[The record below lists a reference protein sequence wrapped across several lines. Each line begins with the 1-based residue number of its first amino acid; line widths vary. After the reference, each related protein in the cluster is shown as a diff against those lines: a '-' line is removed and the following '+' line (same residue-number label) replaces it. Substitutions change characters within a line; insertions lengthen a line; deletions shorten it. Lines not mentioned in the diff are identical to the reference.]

1 MKEINTDSQMV
12 NTMKNTVM
20 KKRRLESHL
29 PKTSVKLLTL
39 LVTGFMASSLSQ
51 ADTMSKNIGDLEI
64 YQSATGG
71 QINLMMMLD
80 TSGSMGISS
89 LVLPKNNP
97 YGSPGDV
104 NSSLCTRG
112 TNQYGEWQYNAIDN
126 RETVNNVNNPTY
138 RKNTF
143 YKSVKVNNT
152 TVPYYLRG
160 CGTASIDSNGKLIE
174 SDTGKFDRL
183 SRLKDALITLLA
195 SDKIKDTV
203 SVGLGN
209 FSSKTPI
216 LIAGTSN
223 KLIDGHSGEILVPVA
238 PLTANQRLKLI
249 QTIASFKSV
258 DTYTNED
265 GTADSNL
272 ASNSTTYPDIYKASS
287 GTPTIHAYAEAG
299 AYMMGTNTGIRT
311 TALPSS
317 INFVYDGSAILKKTG
332 GTADDLVNYVCVSL
346 GSRDDATFAG
356 TKVKQCD
363 NAWNSGEADP
373 TNSANVYGTWYDSTN
388 KTVGSSISIYKPNGT
403 GGWIRV
409 TANELKSQ
417 VGDMSSAWDTHSKL
431 PVGWRY
437 GGWMK
442 VANEPLD
449 IEPINTTGW
458 SNSGGGTLYVSY
470 RINPFSIES
479 TTQTTTTPVT
489 TQGFLDCPSG
499 YTAISS
505 WKSLCEKT
513 GTWSREATSS
523 EKRNG
528 KCVTPADGSTDPL
541 PNARDPQGNLKNDE
555 HYNLRNTTLDRSRC
569 IQTTSAVAR
578 PWGDITTNTTTTVV
592 IQIDNNYGGF
602 AYSGSDTKS
611 SSNYIRGATATNSSS
626 AQCDSNGIYFLT
638 DGAPNSTKNSMAK
651 TIVNASLTTAKAIA
665 TDTNNLPNVTGLLQ
679 SPILQSSM
687 FEGETGGWE
696 WIGEYAKRL
705 NIPANNPAGAKIK
718 TAVAGFGS
726 SFEGLTFDTP
736 TKKYDCNTAG
746 ATQDAKNACKWG
758 QKGEGYGEGGFFYTQ
773 SAEDIS
779 NSLEDFIAS
788 LNNTIPAAPSGTISV
803 PTDPF
808 RTSGSLPYGYLPT
821 VEAQLSGDNN
831 TSLIWP
837 GNLKKYNIKNGTL
850 YGKDDKLLFSTT
862 TATATTESIAGKLNP
877 STQDLWQTTA
887 YRFNGVEANDA
898 AIAGGVYENIKSP
911 SSSSYDTRTVYVE
924 DLPSAGGGNVLR
936 KLSVNSTTGQP
947 SGFDSLVDTTAYSR
961 ENQIKILKFLGFSRG
976 TYTSGGISTV
986 AALDSIPTTVAVK
999 DIVLTKPSAPIKVLG
1014 ASIHS
1019 KPIAVSYGA
1028 QLDLTTG
1035 KLKED
1040 TRDDYM
1046 LYGSMDGVLHLI
1058 KADDAPTGGKENIA
1072 IIPRVMMLT
1081 QSDAIVPNAKYSIQ
1095 TDITKPSYRLAGVPN
1110 FGIDA
1115 PWILS
1120 AKYDYNY
1127 TSNKITPN
1135 SNAGI
1140 YAYGGMRLGG
1150 KGLLGFNLS
1159 DVNTPKAAF
1168 TANPTND
1175 ITIPANITATGT
1187 DTSVNTSMPTIKG
1200 TNLPTGYIIS
1210 ITLTDSFGIQQTI
1223 QTTVDSSGNWSLKPS
1238 SSLENGMLYTL
1249 KMTKTDPASKTAA
1262 KPNGSPEIVTTFKV
1276 NRANLNGKT
1285 ALIDN
1290 NTTKFGRLSYIFNQP
1305 AVARM
1310 KMTDSDTTG
1319 TDVLVFG
1326 GGYDKCYE
1334 NQYFQTD
1341 STDVANITDAS
1352 CINPSNKTKTKTEAD
1367 GNAIYIIDAKSGAL
1381 LWSTTYDAS
1390 ASGVTEGKKY
1400 MKNSIVAG
1408 VTVLDRDNDGF
1419 IDHLYAADLGGQVFR
1434 IDFKNGNVNT
1444 SNVNITRILK
1454 DNQEGTAYA
1463 RRFYERPNFSVYR
1476 DTSGGLFGLVNV
1488 ISGDRSSP
1496 LSTLRETD
1504 ADADRVY
1511 GILDRDITKSNNN
1524 LYPASGTTAF
1534 TPTVKDLT
1542 VDTAGTDIVNLWT
1555 AMGTMPSSGYTAIQR
1570 TTVINQLA
1578 GGTKKAWYYPLNRF
1592 DGHTGVKYS
1601 KGVGVSQ
1608 VINNILYTSVY
1619 NPDMV
1624 YSQVDPCSA
1633 TIKGGTEREMYCLPY
1648 GICEQL
1654 YDASTQTGTKTGT
1667 GGFLRA
1673 GQGIQ
1678 ELSFGPVSASNMTTS
1693 VMISTV
1699 PISYL
1704 ANSNNRVNSGSGGY
1718 ALSTGSNIGLNQ
1730 TGIGGTSDT
1739 QGDSSGKI
1747 SLNTERYVARPKTW
1761 FEN

>member
-1 MKEINTDSQMV
+1 MKKIDTDSQMV
-12 NTMKNTVM
+12 KTMKNTMM

-39 LVTGFMASSLSQ
+39 LVTVLMASSLSQ

-64 YQSATGG
+64 YKAATDG

-104 NSSLCTRG
+104 DTGLCDRVIVYEYNNNRSST
-112 TNQYGEWQYNAIDN
+112 YPFAEWAYNARDT
-126 RETVNNVNNPTY
+126 RDGETKGKTSF
-138 RKNTF
+138 K
-143 YKSVKVNNT
+143 KSVTINGT
-152 TVPYYLRG
+152 TIPYYLRG
-160 CGTASIDSNGKLIE
+160 CGTASIDTAGKLVE
-174 SDTGKFDRL
+174 PVDSTGQQLGAFDRL

-195 SDKIKDTV
+195 GTDIKDSIV
-203 SVGLGN
+203 MGLGQ
-209 FSSKTPI
+209 FSSKTEI
-216 LIAGTSN
+216 NISGATN
-223 KLIDGHSGEILVPVA
+223 KIVDGHSGRILVKA
-238 PLTANQRLKLI
+238 AALDQNQRIKLI
-249 QTIASFKSV
+249 QAIAGIQSL
-258 DTYTNED
+258 DTTTNQD
-265 GTADSNL
+265 GSANDALKFSSN
-272 ASNSTTYPDIYKASS
+272 NYPNVTKASS
-287 GTPTIHAYAEAG
+287 GTPAAHAYAEAG
-299 AYMMGTNTGIRT
+299 AYMMGTTTGKDPNP
-311 TALPSS
+311 PSS
-317 INFVYDGSAILKKTG
+317 VSIVYDGSMTMQNPTTKEQVYFT
-332 GTADDLVNYVCVSL
+332 CVSL
-346 GSRDDATFAG
+346 GGGETSIFNGNA
-356 TKVKQCD
+356 KVKQCVNNWPGYD
-363 NAWNSGEADP
+363 SNSKMLTTGTINSG
-373 TNSANVYGTWYDSTN
+373 VYM
-388 KTVGSSISIYKPNGT
+388 PNGS
-403 GGWIRV
+403 GGWTRITSLDDFKTKSGV
-409 TANELKSQ
+409 TTMDSGWE
-417 VGDMSSAWDTHSKL
+417 TFTKL

-442 VANEPLD
+442 VANEPMD
-449 IEPINTTGW
+449 IEPIVGTVWTGYA
-458 SNSGGGTLYVSY
+458 GGTIGIVSY
-470 RINPFSIES
+470 RTSPFSIKN
-479 TTQTTTTPVT
+479 TTTSTNGIGEPIENMYGGIAYSAADTNNGTKYYRGATPVT
-489 TQGFLDCPSG
+489 
-499 YTAISS
+499 
-505 WKSLCEKT
+505 
-513 GTWSREATSS
+513 
-523 EKRNG
+523 
-528 KCVTPADGSTDPL
+528 ST
-541 PNARDPQGNLKNDE
+541 
-555 HYNLRNTTLDRSRC
+555 T
-569 IQTTSAVAR
+569 
-578 PWGDITTNTTTTVV
+578 
-592 IQIDNNYGGF
+592 
-602 AYSGSDTKS
+602 
-611 SSNYIRGATATNSSS
+611 

-638 DGAPNSTKNSMAK
+638 DGAPNSTKDDMAK
-651 TIVNASLTTAKAIA
+651 TILNKSLNDDTRYTITTK
-665 TDTNNLPNVTGLLQ
+665 PTGLISPTLQ
-679 SPILQSSM
+679 SGLFS
-687 FEGETGGWE
+687 GETGGWE

-705 NIPANNPAGAKIK
+705 RNASQNPSGISIK

-726 SFEGLTFDTP
+726 SFDGLKNNDGT
-736 TKKYDCNTAG
+736 YNCNAAG
-746 ATQDAKNACKWG
+746 ATADARNACKWG

-773 SAEDIS
+773 SADDIR
-779 NSLEDFIAS
+779 NSLVAFIAS

-831 TSLIWP
+831 TNLIWP

-862 TATATTESIAGKLNP
+862 TATATTESLAGKLNP

-887 YRFNGVEANDA
+887 YLLNGVDANDA
-898 AIAGGVYENIKSP
+898 ATAGGVYENLKSP
-911 SSSSYDTRTVYVE
+911 SGSSYDTRTVYVE

-936 KLSVNSTTGQP
+936 KLSVNTTTGQP

-986 AALDSIPTTVAVK
+986 ADLDSIPTTVAVK
-999 DIVLTKPSAPIKVLG
+999 DIVLTKPTAPIKVLG

-1028 QLDLTTG
+1028 ELDATTG
-1035 KLKED
+1035 RLKED
-1040 TRDDYM
+1040 TRKDYM

-1081 QSDAIVPNAKYSIQ
+1081 QSDAIVPNAKYSV
-1095 TDITKPSYRLAGVPN
+1095 TAARKEGVPN

-1120 AKYDYNY
+1120 AQYDYNY

-1159 DVNTPKAAF
+1159 DVDTPKAAF

-1200 TNLPTGYIIS
+1200 TNWAVGHIIT
-1210 ITLTDSFGIQQTI
+1210 ITLTDTYGREQKI

-1262 KPNGSPEIVTTFKV
+1262 NPNGSPQTVTTFKI
-1276 NRANLNGKT
+1276 NRANLNGNT

-1290 NTTKFGRLSYIFNQP
+1290 NTAGFGRLSYIFNQP
-1305 AVARM
+1305 TVARM
-1310 KMTDSDTTG
+1310 KTSDSDTTG

-1334 NQYFQTD
+1334 NQYFQIGVTAD
-1341 STDVANITDAS
+1341 TTNKIAS
-1352 CINPSNKTKTKTEAD
+1352 DCAAKTEAE

-1390 ASGVTEGKKY
+1390 VSSGDKKY

-1434 IDFKNGNVNT
+1434 IDFKNGNVNAADVDAA
-1444 SNVNITRILK
+1444 NVNITRILK
-1454 DNQEGTAYA
+1454 DNQEGTQYA

-1476 DTSGGLFGLVNV
+1476 DTSGALFGLVNV

-1496 LSTLRETD
+1496 LSTLRATD
-1504 ADADRVY
+1504 AHADRVY
-1511 GILDRDITKSNNN
+1511 GILDRDITKANSA
-1524 LYPASGTTAF
+1524 LYPATGATAF

-1555 AMGTMPSSGYTAIQR
+1555 AMGTMPSSGYTAAER
-1570 TTVINQLA
+1570 TKVINNLA
-1578 GGTKKAWYYPLNRF
+1578 NGTKKAWYYPLNRF

-1608 VINNILYTSVY
+1608 VINSILYTSVY

-1648 GICEQL
+1648 GICTQQ

-1730 TGIGGTSDT
+1730 TGVGGASDT

>member
-1 MKEINTDSQMV
+1 MKKIDTDSQMV
-12 NTMKNTVM
+12 KTMKNTMM

-39 LVTGFMASSLSQ
+39 LVTVLMASSLSQ

-104 NSSLCTRG
+104 DTGLCKRVNVAEYNNNRSST
-112 TNQYGEWQYNAIDN
+112 YPFAEWAYNATDT
-126 RETVNNVNNPTY
+126 RDGETKGKTSF
-138 RKNTF
+138 K
-143 YKSVKVNNT
+143 KSVTINGT
-152 TVPYYLRG
+152 TIPYYLRG
-160 CGTASIDSNGKLIE
+160 CGTASIDTAGKLVE
-174 SDTGKFDRL
+174 PVNSTGQQLGAFDRL

-195 SDKIKDTV
+195 GNDIKDSIV
-203 SVGLGN
+203 MGLGQ
-209 FSSKTPI
+209 FSSKTEI
-216 LIAGTSN
+216 NISGATN
-223 KLIDGHSGEILVPVA
+223 KIVDGHSGRILVKAA
-238 PLTANQRLKLI
+238 PLDQNQRIKLI
-249 QTIASFKSV
+249 QAIAGIQSL
-258 DTYTNED
+258 DTTTNQD
-265 GTADSNL
+265 GSANDALKFSSN
-272 ASNSTTYPDIYKASS
+272 NYPNVTKASS
-287 GTPTIHAYAEAG
+287 GTPAAHAYAEAG
-299 AYMMGTNTGIRT
+299 AYMMGTTTGKDPNP
-311 TALPSS
+311 PSS
-317 INFVYDGSAILKKTG
+317 VSIVYDGSMTMQNPTTKEQVYFICVGLG
-332 GTADDLVNYVCVSL
+332 GGETNIFNGKA
-346 GSRDDATFAG
+346 
-356 TKVKQCD
+356 KVKQCV
-363 NAWNSGEADP
+363 NNWPG
-373 TNSANVYGTWYDSTN
+373 YDSSN
-388 KTVGSSISIYKPNGT
+388 KIITTATINRGVYMPNGN
-403 GGWIRV
+403 GGWTQITSLDDFKTKSGV
-409 TANELKSQ
+409 TTMDSGWE
-417 VGDMSSAWDTHSKL
+417 TFTKL

-442 VANEPLD
+442 VANEPMD
-449 IEPINTTGW
+449 IEPIVGTVWTGYA
-458 SNSGGGTLYVSY
+458 GGTIGIVSY
-470 RINPFSIES
+470 RTSPFSIKN
-479 TTQTTTTPVT
+479 TTTSTNGIGEPIENMYGGIAYSAADTNNGTKYYRGATPVT
-489 TQGFLDCPSG
+489 
-499 YTAISS
+499 
-505 WKSLCEKT
+505 
-513 GTWSREATSS
+513 
-523 EKRNG
+523 
-528 KCVTPADGSTDPL
+528 ST
-541 PNARDPQGNLKNDE
+541 
-555 HYNLRNTTLDRSRC
+555 T
-569 IQTTSAVAR
+569 
-578 PWGDITTNTTTTVV
+578 
-592 IQIDNNYGGF
+592 
-602 AYSGSDTKS
+602 
-611 SSNYIRGATATNSSS
+611 

-638 DGAPNSTKNSMAK
+638 DGAPNSTKDDMAK
-651 TIVNASLTTAKAIA
+651 TILNKSLNDDTRYTITTK
-665 TDTNNLPNVTGLLQ
+665 PTGLISPTLQ
-679 SPILQSSM
+679 SGLFS
-687 FEGETGGWE
+687 GETGGWE

-705 NIPANNPAGAKIK
+705 RNASQNPSGISIK

-726 SFEGLTFDTP
+726 SFDGLKNNDGT
-736 TKKYDCNTAG
+736 YNCNAAG
-746 ATQDAKNACKWG
+746 ATADARNACKWG

-773 SAEDIS
+773 SADDIR
-779 NSLEDFIAS
+779 NSLVAFIAS

-831 TSLIWP
+831 TNLIWP

-862 TATATTESIAGKLNP
+862 TATATTESLAGKLNP

-887 YRFNGVEANDA
+887 YLLNGVDANDA
-898 AIAGGVYENIKSP
+898 ATAGGVYENLKSP
-911 SSSSYDTRTVYVE
+911 SGSSYDTRTVYVE

-936 KLSVNSTTGQP
+936 KLSVNTTTGQP

-986 AALDSIPTTVAVK
+986 ADLDSIPTTVAVK
-999 DIVLTKPSAPIKVLG
+999 DIVLTKPTAPIKVLG

-1028 QLDLTTG
+1028 ELDATTG
-1035 KLKED
+1035 RLKED
-1040 TRDDYM
+1040 TRKDYM

-1081 QSDAIVPNAKYSIQ
+1081 QSDAIVPNAKYSV
-1095 TDITKPSYRLAGVPN
+1095 TAARKEGVPN

-1120 AKYDYNY
+1120 AQYDYNY

-1159 DVNTPKAAF
+1159 DVDTPKAAF

-1200 TNLPTGYIIS
+1200 TNWAVGHIIT
-1210 ITLTDSFGIQQTI
+1210 ITLTDTYGREQKI

-1262 KPNGSPEIVTTFKV
+1262 NPNGSPQTVTTFKI
-1276 NRANLNGKT
+1276 NRANLNGNT

-1290 NTTKFGRLSYIFNQP
+1290 NTAGFGRLSYIFNQP
-1305 AVARM
+1305 TVARM
-1310 KMTDSDTTG
+1310 KTSDSDTTG

-1334 NQYFQTD
+1334 NQYFQIGVTAD
-1341 STDVANITDAS
+1341 TTNKIAS
-1352 CINPSNKTKTKTEAD
+1352 DCAAKTEAE

-1434 IDFKNGNVNT
+1434 IDFKNGNVKT
-1444 SNVNITRILK
+1444 PISKVNITRILK

-1476 DTSGGLFGLVNV
+1476 DTSGALFGLVNV

-1496 LSTLRETD
+1496 LSTLRATD
-1504 ADADRVY
+1504 AEADRVY
-1511 GILDRDITKSNNN
+1511 GILDRDITKSNND
-1524 LYPASGTTAF
+1524 LYPTGSATFTAS
-1534 TPTVKDLT
+1534 VKDLV
-1542 VDTAGTDIVNLWT
+1542 VDDDTEVPEKKSGTSIENLWT
-1555 AMGTMPSSGYTAIQR
+1555 AMGTMPSSGYTAAER
-1570 TTVINQLA
+1570 TKVINNLA
-1578 GGTKKAWYYPLNRF
+1578 NGTKKAWYYPLNRF
-1592 DGHTGVKYS
+1592 DGHNGVKYS

-1608 VINNILYTSVY
+1608 VINSILYTSVY

-1648 GICEQL
+1648 GICTQQ

-1718 ALSTGSNIGLNQ
+1718 SVSTGTDMGLNQ
-1730 TGIGGTSDT
+1730 TGVGGASDT

>member
-1 MKEINTDSQMV
+1 MKKINTDSQMV

-39 LVTGFMASSLSQ
+39 LVTVLMASSLSQ

-104 NSSLCTRG
+104 DTPLCTTDT
-112 TNQYGEWQYNAIDN
+112 TNVVISNIQANGRKDSYTLRKYDAPAIKKTV
-126 RETVNNVNNPTY
+126 TVNNETID
-138 RKNTF
+138 
-143 YKSVKVNNT
+143 
-152 TVPYYLRG
+152 YYLRG
-160 CGTASIDSNGKLIE
+160 CYNKNSAGQYLKPDGQVTTNVAEAAIVY
-174 SDTGKFDRL
+174 DRL

-195 SDKIKDTV
+195 GTSV
-203 SVGLGN
+203 SNNVKMGLGH
-209 FSSKTPI
+209 FSSKTPFKI
-216 LIAGTSN
+216 GNTSN
-223 KLIDGHSGEILVPVA
+223 SFVDSHSGKILVA
-238 PLTANQRLKLI
+238 ADKLTPYQRSLLI
-249 QTIASFKSV
+249 KALRDFQSV
-258 DTYTNED
+258 DNFTNGN
-265 GTADSNL
+265 GTENANRTII
-272 ASNSTTYPDIYKASS
+272 STSQPDEYKASG
-287 GTPTIHAYAEAG
+287 GTPTAQAYAEAG
-299 AYMMGTNTGIRT
+299 AAMLGTTTGNVYSY
-311 TALPSS
+311 LPSS
-317 INFVYDGSAILKKTG
+317 STVDFVYDGYAILRSGYSPYEQTYWLCDVQGSEKSDAFGRTG
-332 GTADDLVNYVCVSL
+332 NVVMCDSRW
-346 GSRDDATFAG
+346 GSTN
-356 TKVKQCD
+356 TTI
-363 NAWNSGEADP
+363 SYTDP
-373 TNSANVYGTWYDSTN
+373 TGSP
-388 KTVGSSISIYKPNGT
+388 KTIRIGNEASYWKFISDL
-403 GGWIRV
+403 
-409 TANELKSQ
+409 TA
-417 VGDMSSAWDTHSKL
+417 GSKL
-431 PVGWRY
+431 

-442 VANEPLD
+442 VDNEPMD
-449 IEPINTTGW
+449 IEPITGKAY
-458 SNSGGGTLYVSY
+458 LE
-470 RINPFSIES
+470 PM
-479 TTQTTTTPVT
+479 
-489 TQGFLDCPSG
+489 
-499 YTAISS
+499 
-505 WKSLCEKT
+505 
-513 GTWSREATSS
+513 ATSS
-523 EKRNG
+523 NL
-528 KCVTPADGSTDPL
+528 GSGIFAYRTSPFSMKKDSS
-541 PNARDPQGNLKNDE
+541 E
-555 HYNLRNTTLDRSRC
+555 NT
-569 IQTTSAVAR
+569 
-578 PWGDITTNTTTTVV
+578 
-592 IQIDNNYGGF
+592 YGGF
-602 AYSGSDTKS
+602 AYSVANSKEG
-611 SSNYIRGATATNSSS
+611 SNYKRITSTG
-626 AQCDSNGIYFLT
+626 QCDGNGIYFLT
-638 DGAPNSTKNSMAK
+638 DGAPNSTNPNIAK
-651 TIVNASLTTAKAIA
+651 TIMNLSLGSKGNFTTTEPAG
-665 TDTNNLPNVTGLLQ
+665 GLS
-679 SPILQSSM
+679 SPPLKTHL
-687 FEGETGGWE
+687 FPGEIGGWE
-696 WIGEYAKRL
+696 YIGEYAKRL

-726 SFEGLTFDTP
+726 SFEGLTFNTI
-736 TKKYDCNTAG
+736 TQKYDCNTAG
-746 ATQDAKNACKWG
+746 ATPDAKNACKWG

-773 SAEDIS
+773 SAEDIRE
-779 NSLEDFIAS
+779 SLQAFIAS

-831 TSLIWP
+831 TKLIWP

-862 TATATTESIAGKLNP
+862 TATATTESLAGKLNP

-887 YRFNGVEANDA
+887 YRVNGVEANDA
-898 AIAGGVYENIKSP
+898 AIAGGVYENLKSP

-936 KLSVNSTTGQP
+936 KLSVNSTTGKP

-986 AALDSIPTTVAVK
+986 ADLDSIPTTVAVK
-999 DIVLTKPSAPIKVLG
+999 DIVLTKPTAPIKVLG

-1028 QLDLTTG
+1028 ELDATTG
-1035 KLKED
+1035 RLKED
-1040 TRDDYM
+1040 TRKDYM

-1072 IIPRVMMLT
+1072 IIPRVMMLN
-1081 QSDAIVPNAKYSIQ
+1081 QSDAIVPNAKYSV
-1095 TDITKPSYRLAGVPN
+1095 TAARKEGVPN

-1120 AKYDYNY
+1120 AQYDYNY

-1159 DVNTPKAAF
+1159 DVDTPKAAF

-1200 TNLPTGYIIS
+1200 TNWAVGHIIT
-1210 ITLTDSFGIQQTI
+1210 ITLTDTYGREQKI

-1249 KMTKTDPASKTAA
+1249 KMTKTDPASKTDTN
-1262 KPNGSPEIVTTFKV
+1262 PNGSPQTVTTFKI
-1276 NRANLNGKT
+1276 NRANLNGNT

-1290 NTTKFGRLSYIFNQP
+1290 NTADFGRLSYIFNQP
-1305 AVARM
+1305 TVARM
-1310 KMTDSDTTG
+1310 KTSDSDTTG

-1326 GGYDKCYE
+1326 GGYDTCYE
-1334 NQYFQTD
+1334 NQYFQIGVTTD
-1341 STDVANITDAS
+1341 TTNKIAS
-1352 CINPSNKTKTKTEAD
+1352 DCAAKTEAD

-1390 ASGVTEGKKY
+1390 ASGASEGKKY

-1434 IDFKNGNVNT
+1434 IDFKNGNVDT
-1444 SNVNITRILK
+1444 SKVNITRILK
-1454 DNQEGTAYA
+1454 DNQEGTQYA

-1476 DTSGGLFGLVNV
+1476 DTSGALFGLVNV

-1496 LSTLRETD
+1496 LSTLRATD
-1504 ADADRVY
+1504 AEADRVY
-1511 GILDRDITKSNNN
+1511 GILDRDITKANSA
-1524 LYPASGTTAF
+1524 LYPATGATAF

-1555 AMGTMPSSGYTAIQR
+1555 AMGTMPSSGYTATQR

-1608 VINNILYTSVY
+1608 VINSILYTSVY

-1648 GICEQL
+1648 GICTQQ

-1730 TGIGGTSDT
+1730 TGVGGTSDT

>member
-1 MKEINTDSQMV
+1 MKKINTDSQMV

-39 LVTGFMASSLSQ
+39 LVTVLMASSLSQ

-89 LVLPKNNP
+89 LVLPKDNP

-104 NSSLCTRG
+104 DTGLCDRVNVYEYNNNRSST
-112 TNQYGEWQYNAIDN
+112 YPFAEWAYNARDT
-126 RETVNNVNNPTY
+126 RDGETKGKTSF
-138 RKNTF
+138 K
-143 YKSVKVNNT
+143 KSVTINGT
-152 TVPYYLRG
+152 TIPYYLRG
-160 CGTASIDSNGKLIE
+160 CGTASIDTAGKLVE
-174 SDTGKFDRL
+174 PVNSTGQQLGAFDRL

-195 SDKIKDTV
+195 GTDIKNSIV
-203 SVGLGN
+203 MGLGQ
-209 FSSKTPI
+209 FSSKTEI
-216 LIAGTSN
+216 NISGATN
-223 KLIDGHSGEILVPVA
+223 KIVDGHSGRILVKA
-238 PLTANQRLKLI
+238 AALNQDQRIKLI
-249 QTIASFKSV
+249 QAIAGIQSL
-258 DTYTNED
+258 DTTTNQD
-265 GTADSNL
+265 GSANDALKFSSDN
-272 ASNSTTYPDIYKASS
+272 YPNVTKASS
-287 GTPTIHAYAEAG
+287 GTPAAHAYAEAG
-299 AYMMGTNTGIRT
+299 AYMMGTTTGKDPN
-311 TALPSS
+311 PSS
-317 INFVYDGSAILKKTG
+317 SVSIVYDGSMTMQNPTTKEQVYFT
-332 GTADDLVNYVCVSL
+332 CVSL
-346 GSRDDATFAG
+346 GSGETSIFKGNA
-356 TKVKQCD
+356 KVKQCVNNWPGYD
-363 NAWNSGEADP
+363 SNNKMLETGTINSG
-373 TNSANVYGTWYDSTN
+373 VYM
-388 KTVGSSISIYKPNGT
+388 PNGN
-403 GGWIRV
+403 GGWTRI
-409 TANELKSQ
+409 TSLNDFKTKS
-417 VGDMSSAWDTHSKL
+417 GITTMDSGWETFTKL

-442 VANEPLD
+442 VANEPMD
-449 IEPINTTGW
+449 IEPIVGAVWTGYA
-458 SNSGGGTLYVSY
+458 GGTIGIVSY
-470 RINPFSIES
+470 RTSPFSIKN
-479 TTQTTTTPVT
+479 TTTSTNGIGEPIENMYGGIAYSAADTNDGTNYDRGATPVT
-489 TQGFLDCPSG
+489 
-499 YTAISS
+499 
-505 WKSLCEKT
+505 
-513 GTWSREATSS
+513 
-523 EKRNG
+523 
-528 KCVTPADGSTDPL
+528 ST
-541 PNARDPQGNLKNDE
+541 
-555 HYNLRNTTLDRSRC
+555 T
-569 IQTTSAVAR
+569 
-578 PWGDITTNTTTTVV
+578 
-592 IQIDNNYGGF
+592 
-602 AYSGSDTKS
+602 
-611 SSNYIRGATATNSSS
+611 

-638 DGAPNSTKNSMAK
+638 DGAPNSTKDDMAK
-651 TIVNASLTTAKAIA
+651 TILNKSLKD
-665 TDTNNLPNVTGLLQ
+665 DTRYTIITKPTGLISPTLQ
-679 SPILQSSM
+679 SGLFS
-687 FEGETGGWE
+687 GETGGWE

-705 NIPANNPAGAKIK
+705 NDKSRNPAGVSIK

-726 SFEGLTFDTP
+726 SFAGLDYNSNTKLYNCDTA
-736 TKKYDCNTAG
+736 TANN
-746 ATQDAKNACKWG
+746 DAKNACKWG

-773 SAEDIS
+773 SADDIS
-779 NSLEDFIAS
+779 NSLVAFIAS

-831 TSLIWP
+831 TNLIWP

-887 YRFNGVEANDA
+887 YRVNGVEANDA
-898 AIAGGVYENIKSP
+898 AIAGGVYENLKSP

-924 DLPSAGGGNVLR
+924 DLPSAGGGNILR

-947 SGFDSLVDTTAYSR
+947 SGFDSLVDTTAYGR

-986 AALDSIPTTVAVK
+986 ADLDSIPTTVAVK
-999 DIVLTKPSAPIKVLG
+999 DIVLTKPTAPIKVLG

-1028 QLDLTTG
+1028 ELDATTG
-1035 KLKED
+1035 RLKED
-1040 TRDDYM
+1040 TRRDYM

-1081 QSDAIVPNAKYSIQ
+1081 QSDAIVPNAKYSV
-1095 TDITKPSYRLAGVPN
+1095 TAARKEGVPN

-1120 AKYDYNY
+1120 AQYDYNY

-1159 DVNTPKAAF
+1159 DVDTPKAAF

-1175 ITIPANITATGT
+1175 ITIPANIAETGT

-1200 TNLPTGYIIS
+1200 TNLPTGYIIT
-1210 ITLTDSFGIQQTI
+1210 ITLTDSYGIQQTI

-1262 KPNGSPEIVTTFKV
+1262 NPNGSPQTVTTFKI
-1276 NRANLNGKT
+1276 NRANLNGNT

-1290 NTTKFGRLSYIFNQP
+1290 NTAGFGRLSYIFNQP
-1305 AVARM
+1305 TVARM
-1310 KMTDSDTTG
+1310 KTSDSDTTG

-1326 GGYDKCYE
+1326 GGYDTCYE
-1334 NQYFQTD
+1334 NQYFQIGVTTD
-1341 STDVANITDAS
+1341 TTNKIAS
-1352 CINPSNKTKTKTEAD
+1352 DCAAKTEAD

-1390 ASGVTEGKKY
+1390 ASGASEGKKY

-1434 IDFKNGNVNT
+1434 IDFKNGNVDT
-1444 SNVNITRILK
+1444 SKVNITRILK
-1454 DNQEGTAYA
+1454 DNQEGTQYA

-1476 DTSGGLFGLVNV
+1476 DTSGALFGLVNV

-1496 LSTLRETD
+1496 LSTLRATD
-1504 ADADRVY
+1504 AEADRVY
-1511 GILDRDITKSNNN
+1511 GILDRDITKANSA
-1524 LYPASGTTAF
+1524 LYPATGATAF

-1555 AMGTMPSSGYTAIQR
+1555 AMGTMPSSGYTATQR

-1608 VINNILYTSVY
+1608 VINSILYTSVY

-1648 GICEQL
+1648 GICTQQ

-1730 TGIGGTSDT
+1730 TGVGGTSDT

>member
-1 MKEINTDSQMV
+1 MYKGREMKKINTDSQMV

-39 LVTGFMASSLSQ
+39 LVTGFMATSLSQ

-89 LVLPKNNP
+89 LVLPKDNP

-104 NSSLCTRG
+104 DTGLCDRVNVYEYNNNRSST
-112 TNQYGEWQYNAIDN
+112 YPFAEWAYNARDIRDG
-126 RETVNNVNNPTY
+126 ETKGKTSF
-138 RKNTF
+138 K
-143 YKSVKVNNT
+143 KSVTINGT
-152 TVPYYLRG
+152 TIPYYLRG
-160 CGTASIDSNGKLIE
+160 CGTASIDTAGKLVE
-174 SDTGKFDRL
+174 PVNSTGQQLGAFDRL

-195 SDKIKDTV
+195 GTDIKNSIV
-203 SVGLGN
+203 MGLGQ
-209 FSSKTPI
+209 FSSKTEI
-216 LIAGTSN
+216 NISGATN
-223 KLIDGHSGEILVPVA
+223 KIVDGHSGRILVKA
-238 PLTANQRLKLI
+238 AALNQDQRIKLI
-249 QTIASFKSV
+249 QAIAGIQSL
-258 DTYTNED
+258 DTTTNQD
-265 GTADSNL
+265 GSANDALKFSSDN
-272 ASNSTTYPDIYKASS
+272 YPNVTKASS
-287 GTPTIHAYAEAG
+287 GTPAAHAYAEAG
-299 AYMMGTNTGIRT
+299 AYMMGTTTGKDPN
-311 TALPSS
+311 PSS
-317 INFVYDGSAILKKTG
+317 SVSIVYDGSMTMQNPTTKEQVYFT
-332 GTADDLVNYVCVSL
+332 CVSL
-346 GSRDDATFAG
+346 GSGETSIFKGNA
-356 TKVKQCD
+356 KVKQCVNNWPGYD
-363 NAWNSGEADP
+363 SNNKMLETGTINSG
-373 TNSANVYGTWYDSTN
+373 VYM
-388 KTVGSSISIYKPNGT
+388 PNGN
-403 GGWIRV
+403 GGWTRI
-409 TANELKSQ
+409 TSLNDFKTKS
-417 VGDMSSAWDTHSKL
+417 GITTMDSGWETFTKL

-442 VANEPLD
+442 VANEPMD
-449 IEPINTTGW
+449 IEPIVGAVWTGYA
-458 SNSGGGTLYVSY
+458 GGTIGIVSY
-470 RINPFSIES
+470 RTSPFSIKN
-479 TTQTTTTPVT
+479 TTTSTNGIGEPIENMYGGIAYSAADTNDGTNYDRGATPVT
-489 TQGFLDCPSG
+489 
-499 YTAISS
+499 
-505 WKSLCEKT
+505 
-513 GTWSREATSS
+513 
-523 EKRNG
+523 
-528 KCVTPADGSTDPL
+528 ST
-541 PNARDPQGNLKNDE
+541 
-555 HYNLRNTTLDRSRC
+555 T
-569 IQTTSAVAR
+569 
-578 PWGDITTNTTTTVV
+578 
-592 IQIDNNYGGF
+592 
-602 AYSGSDTKS
+602 
-611 SSNYIRGATATNSSS
+611 

-638 DGAPNSTKNSMAK
+638 DGAPNSTKDDMAK
-651 TIVNASLTTAKAIA
+651 TILNKSLKD
-665 TDTNNLPNVTGLLQ
+665 DTRYTIITKPTGLISPTLQ
-679 SPILQSSM
+679 SGLFS
-687 FEGETGGWE
+687 GETGGWE

-705 NIPANNPAGAKIK
+705 NDKSRNPAGVSIK

-726 SFEGLTFDTP
+726 SFAGLDYNSNTKLYNCDTA
-736 TKKYDCNTAG
+736 TANN
-746 ATQDAKNACKWG
+746 DAKNACKWG

-773 SAEDIS
+773 SADDIS
-779 NSLEDFIAS
+779 NSLVAFIAS

-831 TSLIWP
+831 TNLIWP

-887 YRFNGVEANDA
+887 YRVNGVEANDA
-898 AIAGGVYENIKSP
+898 AIAGGVYENLKSP

-924 DLPSAGGGNVLR
+924 DLPSAGGGNILR

-947 SGFDSLVDTTAYSR
+947 SGFDSLVDTSAYGR

-986 AALDSIPTTVAVK
+986 ADLDSIPTTVAVK
-999 DIVLTKPSAPIKVLG
+999 DIVLTKPTAPIKVLG

-1028 QLDLTTG
+1028 ELDATTG
-1035 KLKED
+1035 RLKED
-1040 TRDDYM
+1040 TRRDYM

-1081 QSDAIVPNAKYSIQ
+1081 QSDAIVPNAKYSV
-1095 TDITKPSYRLAGVPN
+1095 TPARKEGVPN

-1120 AKYDYNY
+1120 AQYDYNY

-1187 DTSVNTSMPTIKG
+1187 DTTVNTSMPTIKG
-1200 TNLPTGYIIS
+1200 TTNLPTGYIIT
-1210 ITLTDSFGIQQTI
+1210 ITLTDSYGIQQTI
-1223 QTTVDSSGNWSLKPS
+1223 QTMVDSSGNWSLKPS

-1249 KMTKTDPASKTAA
+1249 KMTKTDPATITDTN
-1262 KPNGSPEIVTTFKV
+1262 PNGSPQTVTTFKI
-1276 NRANLNGKT
+1276 NRANLNGNT

-1290 NTTKFGRLSYIFNQP
+1290 NTAGFGRLSYIFNQP
-1305 AVARM
+1305 TVARM
-1310 KMTDSDTTG
+1310 KTSDSDTTG

-1326 GGYDKCYE
+1326 GGYDTCYE
-1334 NQYFQTD
+1334 NQYFQIGVTTD
-1341 STDVANITDAS
+1341 TTNTNEIAS
-1352 CINPSNKTKTKTEAD
+1352 DCAAKTEAD

-1390 ASGVTEGKKY
+1390 ASGASEGKKY

-1434 IDFKNGNVNT
+1434 IDFKNGNVDT
-1444 SNVNITRILK
+1444 SKVNITRILK
-1454 DNQEGTAYA
+1454 DNQEGTQYA

-1476 DTSGGLFGLVNV
+1476 DTSGALFGLVNV

-1496 LSTLRETD
+1496 LSTLRATD
-1504 ADADRVY
+1504 AEADRVY
-1511 GILDRDITKSNNN
+1511 GILDRDITKANSA
-1524 LYPASGTTAF
+1524 LYPATGATAF

-1555 AMGTMPSSGYTAIQR
+1555 AMGTMPSSGYTATQR

-1608 VINNILYTSVY
+1608 VINSILYTSVY

-1648 GICEQL
+1648 GICTQQ

-1730 TGIGGTSDT
+1730 TGVGGASDT

>member
-1 MKEINTDSQMV
+1 MKKINTDSQMV

-20 KKRRLESHL
+20 KKRRLESPL

-39 LVTGFMASSLSQ
+39 LVTVLMASSLSQ

-104 NSSLCTRG
+104 DTGLCDRVIVYEYNNNRSST
-112 TNQYGEWQYNAIDN
+112 YPFAEWAYNARDT
-126 RETVNNVNNPTY
+126 RDGETKGKTSF
-138 RKNTF
+138 K
-143 YKSVKVNNT
+143 KSVTINGT
-152 TVPYYLRG
+152 TIPYYLRG
-160 CGTASIDSNGKLIE
+160 CGTASIDTAGKLVE
-174 SDTGKFDRL
+174 PVDSTGQQLGAFDRL

-195 SDKIKDTV
+195 GTDIKDSIV
-203 SVGLGN
+203 MGLGQ
-209 FSSKTPI
+209 FSSKTEI
-216 LIAGTSN
+216 NISGATN
-223 KLIDGHSGEILVPVA
+223 KIVDGHSGRILVKA
-238 PLTANQRLKLI
+238 AALDQNQRIKLI
-249 QTIASFKSV
+249 QAIAGIQSL
-258 DTYTNED
+258 DTTTNQD
-265 GTADSNL
+265 GSANDALKFTSN
-272 ASNSTTYPDIYKASS
+272 NYPNVTKASS
-287 GTPTIHAYAEAG
+287 GTPAAHAYAEAG
-299 AYMMGTNTGIRT
+299 AYMMGTTTGKDPN
-311 TALPSS
+311 PSS
-317 INFVYDGSAILKKTG
+317 SVSIVYDGSMTMQNPTTKEQVYFT
-332 GTADDLVNYVCVSL
+332 CVSL
-346 GSRDDATFAG
+346 GGGETSIFNGNA
-356 TKVKQCD
+356 KVKQCVNNWPGYD
-363 NAWNSGEADP
+363 SSNKIITTATINSG
-373 TNSANVYGTWYDSTN
+373 VYM
-388 KTVGSSISIYKPNGT
+388 PNGS
-403 GGWIRV
+403 GGWTRITSLNDFKTKSGV
-409 TANELKSQ
+409 TTMDSGWE
-417 VGDMSSAWDTHSKL
+417 TFTKL

-442 VANEPLD
+442 VANEPMD
-449 IEPINTTGW
+449 IEPIVGAVWTGYA
-458 SNSGGGTLYVSY
+458 GGTIGIVSY
-470 RINPFSIES
+470 RTSPFSIKN
-479 TTQTTTTPVT
+479 TTTSTNGIGEPIENMYGGIAYSTADTNNGTNYYRGATPVT
-489 TQGFLDCPSG
+489 
-499 YTAISS
+499 
-505 WKSLCEKT
+505 
-513 GTWSREATSS
+513 
-523 EKRNG
+523 
-528 KCVTPADGSTDPL
+528 ST
-541 PNARDPQGNLKNDE
+541 
-555 HYNLRNTTLDRSRC
+555 T
-569 IQTTSAVAR
+569 
-578 PWGDITTNTTTTVV
+578 
-592 IQIDNNYGGF
+592 
-602 AYSGSDTKS
+602 
-611 SSNYIRGATATNSSS
+611 

-638 DGAPNSTKNSMAK
+638 DGAPNSTKDDMAK
-651 TIVNASLTTAKAIA
+651 TILNKSLNDDTRYTITTK
-665 TDTNNLPNVTGLLQ
+665 PTGLISPTLQ
-679 SPILQSSM
+679 SGLFS
-687 FEGETGGWE
+687 GETGGWE

-705 NIPANNPAGAKIK
+705 NDKSRNPAGVSIK

-726 SFEGLTFDTP
+726 SFAGLDYNSNTKLYNCDTA
-736 TKKYDCNTAG
+736 TANN
-746 ATQDAKNACKWG
+746 DAKNACKWG

-773 SAEDIS
+773 SADDIS
-779 NSLEDFIAS
+779 NSLVAFIAS

-831 TSLIWP
+831 TNLIWP

-887 YRFNGVEANDA
+887 YRVNGVEANDA
-898 AIAGGVYENIKSP
+898 AIAGGVYENLKSP

-936 KLSVNSTTGQP
+936 RLSVNTTTGQP
-947 SGFDSLVDTTAYSR
+947 SGFDSLVDATAYSR

-986 AALDSIPTTVAVK
+986 ADLDSIPTTVAVK
-999 DIVLTKPSAPIKVLG
+999 NIVLTKPTAPIKVLG

-1028 QLDLTTG
+1028 ELDATTG
-1035 KLKED
+1035 RLKED
-1040 TRDDYM
+1040 TRRDYM

-1058 KADDAPTGGKENIA
+1058 KADDEPTGGKENIA
-1072 IIPRVMMLT
+1072 IIPRVMMLN
-1081 QSDAIVPNAKYSIQ
+1081 QPDAIVPNAKYSV
-1095 TDITKPSYRLAGVPN
+1095 TTTRKEGVPN

-1120 AKYDYNY
+1120 AQYDYNY

-1159 DVNTPKAAF
+1159 DVDTPKAAF

-1175 ITIPANITATGT
+1175 ITIPANITATRT
-1187 DTSVNTSMPTIKG
+1187 DTTVNSSFPTIKG
-1200 TNLPTGYIIS
+1200 TNWAVGHIIT
-1210 ITLTDSFGIQQTI
+1210 ITLTDTYGREQKI

-1249 KMTKTDPASKTAA
+1249 KMTKTDPATITDAN
-1262 KPNGSPEIVTTFKV
+1262 PNGSPQTVTTFKI
-1276 NRANLNGKT
+1276 NRANLNGST

-1290 NTTKFGRLSYIFNQP
+1290 NTAEFGRLSYIFNQP

-1310 KMTDSDTTG
+1310 KMSDSDTTG

-1341 STDVANITDAS
+1341 STNVANITDAS
-1352 CINPSNKTKTKTEAD
+1352 CINPSNKTKTKTEAE

-1434 IDFKNGNVNT
+1434 VDFKNGNVKT
-1444 SNVNITRILK
+1444 ANVNITRILK

-1476 DTSGGLFGLVNV
+1476 DTSGALFGLVNV

-1496 LSTLRETD
+1496 LSTLRATD
-1504 ADADRVY
+1504 AEADRVY
-1511 GILDRDITKSNNN
+1511 GILDRDITKANSA
-1524 LYPASGTTAF
+1524 LYPATGATAF

-1555 AMGTMPSSGYTAIQR
+1555 AMGTMPSSGYTADQR
-1570 TTVINQLA
+1570 TTVINTLDN
-1578 GGTKKAWYYPLNRF
+1578 GTKKAWYYPLNRF

-1608 VINNILYTSVY
+1608 VINSILYTSVY

-1648 GICEQL
+1648 GICTQQ

-1678 ELSFGPVSASNMTTS
+1678 ELSFGPVSASDMTTS

-1704 ANSNNRVNSGSGGY
+1704 VNPDRRVNSGSGGY
-1718 ALSTGSNIGLNQ
+1718 ALSTGSDIGLNQ
-1730 TGIGGTSDT
+1730 TGVGGASDT

>member
-1 MKEINTDSQMV
+1 MYKGREMKKISTDSQMV

-39 LVTGFMASSLSQ
+39 LVTVSMASSLSQ

-89 LVLPKNNP
+89 LVLPKDNP

-104 NSSLCTRG
+104 DTGLCDRVNVYEYNNNRSST
-112 TNQYGEWQYNAIDN
+112 YPFAEWAYNARDT
-126 RETVNNVNNPTY
+126 RDGETKGKTSF
-138 RKNTF
+138 K
-143 YKSVKVNNT
+143 KSVTINGT
-152 TVPYYLRG
+152 TIPYYLRG
-160 CGTASIDSNGKLIE
+160 CGTASIDTAGKLVE
-174 SDTGKFDRL
+174 PVNSTGQQLGAFDRL

-195 SDKIKDTV
+195 GTDIKNSIV
-203 SVGLGN
+203 MGLGQ
-209 FSSKTPI
+209 FSSKTEI
-216 LIAGTSN
+216 NISGATN
-223 KLIDGHSGEILVPVA
+223 KIVDGHSGRILVKA
-238 PLTANQRLKLI
+238 AALNQDQRIKLI
-249 QTIASFKSV
+249 QAIAGIQSL
-258 DTYTNED
+258 DTTTNQD
-265 GTADSNL
+265 GSANDALKFSSDN
-272 ASNSTTYPDIYKASS
+272 YPNVTKASS
-287 GTPTIHAYAEAG
+287 GTPAAHAYAEAG
-299 AYMMGTNTGIRT
+299 AYMMGTTTGKDPN
-311 TALPSS
+311 PSS
-317 INFVYDGSAILKKTG
+317 SVSIVYDGSMTMQNPTTKEQVYFT
-332 GTADDLVNYVCVSL
+332 CVSL
-346 GSRDDATFAG
+346 GSGETSIFKGNA
-356 TKVKQCD
+356 KVKQCVNNWPGYD
-363 NAWNSGEADP
+363 SNNKMLETGTINSG
-373 TNSANVYGTWYDSTN
+373 VYM
-388 KTVGSSISIYKPNGT
+388 PNGN
-403 GGWIRV
+403 GGWTRI
-409 TANELKSQ
+409 TSLNDFKTKS
-417 VGDMSSAWDTHSKL
+417 GITTMDSGWETFTKL

-442 VANEPLD
+442 VANEPMD
-449 IEPINTTGW
+449 IEPIVGAVWTGYA
-458 SNSGGGTLYVSY
+458 GGTIGIVSY
-470 RINPFSIES
+470 RTSPFSIKN
-479 TTQTTTTPVT
+479 TTTSTNGIGEPIENMYGGIAYSAADTNDGTNYDRGATPVT
-489 TQGFLDCPSG
+489 
-499 YTAISS
+499 
-505 WKSLCEKT
+505 
-513 GTWSREATSS
+513 
-523 EKRNG
+523 
-528 KCVTPADGSTDPL
+528 ST
-541 PNARDPQGNLKNDE
+541 
-555 HYNLRNTTLDRSRC
+555 T
-569 IQTTSAVAR
+569 
-578 PWGDITTNTTTTVV
+578 
-592 IQIDNNYGGF
+592 
-602 AYSGSDTKS
+602 
-611 SSNYIRGATATNSSS
+611 

-638 DGAPNSTKNSMAK
+638 DGAPNSTKDDMAK
-651 TIVNASLTTAKAIA
+651 TILNKSLKD
-665 TDTNNLPNVTGLLQ
+665 DTRYTIITKPTGLISPTLQ
-679 SPILQSSM
+679 SGLFS
-687 FEGETGGWE
+687 GETGGWE

-705 NIPANNPAGAKIK
+705 NDKSRNPAGVSIK

-726 SFEGLTFDTP
+726 SFAGLDYNSNTKLYNCDTA
-736 TKKYDCNTAG
+736 TANN
-746 ATQDAKNACKWG
+746 DAKNACKWG

-773 SAEDIS
+773 SADDIRD
-779 NSLEDFIAS
+779 SLVAFITL

-831 TSLIWP
+831 TKLIWP

-862 TATATTESIAGKLNP
+862 TATATTESLAGKLNP

-887 YRFNGVEANDA
+887 YRLNGVEANDA
-898 AIAGGVYENIKSP
+898 ATAGGVYENLKSP
-911 SSSSYDTRTVYVE
+911 SGSSYDTRTVYVE

-936 KLSVNSTTGQP
+936 KLSVNTTTGQP
-947 SGFDSLVDTTAYSR
+947 SGFDSLVDTTAYGR

-986 AALDSIPTTVAVK
+986 ADLDSIPTTVAVK
-999 DIVLTKPSAPIKVLG
+999 DIVLTKPTAPIKVLG

-1028 QLDLTTG
+1028 ELDATTG
-1035 KLKED
+1035 RLKED
-1040 TRDDYM
+1040 TRKDYM

-1072 IIPRVMMLT
+1072 IIPRVMMLN
-1081 QSDAIVPNAKYSIQ
+1081 QSDAIVPNAKYTVSE
-1095 TDITKPSYRLAGVPN
+1095 TRPAGVPN

-1168 TANPTND
+1168 IANPTND
-1175 ITIPANITATGT
+1175 ITIPANIAETGT

-1200 TNLPTGYIIS
+1200 TNLPTGYIIT
-1210 ITLTDSFGIQQTI
+1210 ITLTDSYGIQQTI
-1223 QTTVDSSGNWSLKPS
+1223 QTTVDSSGNWSLKPT

-1249 KMTKTDPASKTAA
+1249 KMTKTDPTSKTADN
-1262 KPNGSPEIVTTFKV
+1262 PNGSPQTVTTFKI
-1276 NRANLNGKT
+1276 NRANLNGNT

-1290 NTTKFGRLSYIFNQP
+1290 NTAGFGRLSYIFNQP
-1305 AVARM
+1305 TVARM
-1310 KMTDSDTTG
+1310 KTSDSDTTG

-1334 NQYFQTD
+1334 NQYFQIGVTAD
-1341 STDVANITDAS
+1341 TTNKIAS
-1352 CINPSNKTKTKTEAD
+1352 DCAAKTEAE

-1434 IDFKNGNVNT
+1434 VDFKNGNVKT
-1444 SNVNITRILK
+1444 ANVNITRILK
-1454 DNQEGTAYA
+1454 DNQEGTQYA

-1476 DTSGGLFGLVNV
+1476 DTSGALFGLVNV

-1496 LSTLRETD
+1496 LSTLRATD
-1504 ADADRVY
+1504 AEADRVY
-1511 GILDRDITKSNNN
+1511 GILDRDITKANSA
-1524 LYPASGTTAF
+1524 LYPATGATAF

-1555 AMGTMPSSGYTAIQR
+1555 AMGTMPSSGYTATQR

-1608 VINNILYTSVY
+1608 VINSILYTSVY

-1648 GICEQL
+1648 GICTQQ

-1718 ALSTGSNIGLNQ
+1718 SVSTGTDMGLNQ
-1730 TGIGGTSDT
+1730 TGVGGASDT

>member
-1 MKEINTDSQMV
+1 MKKIDTDSQMV
-12 NTMKNTVM
+12 KTMKNTMM

-39 LVTGFMASSLSQ
+39 LVTVLMASSLSQ

-64 YQSATGG
+64 YKAATDG

-104 NSSLCTRG
+104 DTGLCDRVIVYEYNNNRSST
-112 TNQYGEWQYNAIDN
+112 YPFAEWAYNARDT
-126 RETVNNVNNPTY
+126 RDGETKGKTSF
-138 RKNTF
+138 K
-143 YKSVKVNNT
+143 KSVTINGT
-152 TVPYYLRG
+152 TIPYYLRG
-160 CGTASIDSNGKLIE
+160 CGTASIDTAGKLVE
-174 SDTGKFDRL
+174 PVDSTGQQLGAFDRL

-195 SDKIKDTV
+195 GTDIKDSIV
-203 SVGLGN
+203 MGLGQ
-209 FSSKTPI
+209 FSSKTEI
-216 LIAGTSN
+216 NISGATN
-223 KLIDGHSGEILVPVA
+223 KIVDGHSGRILVKA
-238 PLTANQRLKLI
+238 AALDQNQRIKLI
-249 QTIASFKSV
+249 QAIAGIQSL
-258 DTYTNED
+258 DTTTNQD
-265 GTADSNL
+265 GSANDALKFSSN
-272 ASNSTTYPDIYKASS
+272 NYPNVTKASS
-287 GTPTIHAYAEAG
+287 GTPAAHAYAEAG
-299 AYMMGTNTGIRT
+299 AYMMGTTTGKDPN
-311 TALPSS
+311 PSS
-317 INFVYDGSAILKKTG
+317 SVSIVYDGSMTMQNPTTKEQVYFT
-332 GTADDLVNYVCVSL
+332 CVSL
-346 GSRDDATFAG
+346 GGGETNIFNGNA
-356 TKVKQCD
+356 KVKQCVNNWPGYD
-363 NAWNSGEADP
+363 SNSKMLATGTINSG
-373 TNSANVYGTWYDSTN
+373 VYM
-388 KTVGSSISIYKPNGT
+388 PNGS
-403 GGWIRV
+403 GGWTRITSLNDFKTKSGV
-409 TANELKSQ
+409 TTMDSGWE
-417 VGDMSSAWDTHSKL
+417 TFTKL

-442 VANEPLD
+442 VANEPMD
-449 IEPINTTGW
+449 IEPIVGTVWTGYA
-458 SNSGGGTLYVSY
+458 GGTIGIVSY
-470 RINPFSIES
+470 RTSPFSIKN
-479 TTQTTTTPVT
+479 TTTSTNGIGEPIENMYGGIAYSAADTNNGTNYYRGATPVT
-489 TQGFLDCPSG
+489 
-499 YTAISS
+499 
-505 WKSLCEKT
+505 
-513 GTWSREATSS
+513 
-523 EKRNG
+523 
-528 KCVTPADGSTDPL
+528 ST
-541 PNARDPQGNLKNDE
+541 
-555 HYNLRNTTLDRSRC
+555 T
-569 IQTTSAVAR
+569 
-578 PWGDITTNTTTTVV
+578 
-592 IQIDNNYGGF
+592 
-602 AYSGSDTKS
+602 
-611 SSNYIRGATATNSSS
+611 

-638 DGAPNSTKNSMAK
+638 DGAPNSTKDDMAK
-651 TIVNASLTTAKAIA
+651 TILNKSLND
-665 TDTNNLPNVTGLLQ
+665 DTRYTIITKPTGLISPTLQ
-679 SPILQSSM
+679 SGLFS
-687 FEGETGGWE
+687 GETGGWE

-705 NIPANNPAGAKIK
+705 RNASQNPSGISIK

-726 SFEGLTFDTP
+726 SFDGLKNNDGT
-736 TKKYDCNTAG
+736 YNCNAAG
-746 ATQDAKNACKWG
+746 ATADARNACKWG

-773 SAEDIS
+773 SADDIR
-779 NSLEDFIAS
+779 NSLVAFIAS

-831 TSLIWP
+831 TNLIWP

-887 YRFNGVEANDA
+887 YRVNGVEANDA
-898 AIAGGVYENIKSP
+898 AVAGGVYENLESP
-911 SSSSYDTRTVYVE
+911 SGSSYDTRTVYVE

-936 KLSVNSTTGQP
+936 KLSVNTTTGQP

-986 AALDSIPTTVAVK
+986 ADLDSIPTTVAVK
-999 DIVLTKPSAPIKVLG
+999 DIVLTKPTAPIKVLG

-1028 QLDLTTG
+1028 ELDATTG
-1035 KLKED
+1035 RLKED
-1040 TRDDYM
+1040 TRKDYM

-1081 QSDAIVPNAKYSIQ
+1081 QSDAIVPNAKYSV
-1095 TDITKPSYRLAGVPN
+1095 TAARKEGVPN

-1120 AKYDYNY
+1120 AQYDYNY

-1159 DVNTPKAAF
+1159 DVDTPKAAF

-1200 TNLPTGYIIS
+1200 TNWAVGHIIT
-1210 ITLTDSFGIQQTI
+1210 ITLTDTYGREQKI

-1262 KPNGSPEIVTTFKV
+1262 NPNGSPQTVTTFKI
-1276 NRANLNGKT
+1276 NRANLNGNT

-1290 NTTKFGRLSYIFNQP
+1290 NTAGFGRLSYIFNQP
-1305 AVARM
+1305 TVARM
-1310 KMTDSDTTG
+1310 KTSDSDTTG

-1334 NQYFQTD
+1334 NQYFQIGVTAD
-1341 STDVANITDAS
+1341 TTNKIAS
-1352 CINPSNKTKTKTEAD
+1352 DCAAKTEAE

-1390 ASGVTEGKKY
+1390 VSSGDKKY

-1434 IDFKNGNVNT
+1434 IDFKNGNVNAADVDAA
-1444 SNVNITRILK
+1444 NVNITRILK
-1454 DNQEGTAYA
+1454 DNQEGTQYA

-1476 DTSGGLFGLVNV
+1476 DTSGALFGLVNV

-1496 LSTLRETD
+1496 LSTLRATD
-1504 ADADRVY
+1504 AHADRVY
-1511 GILDRDITKSNNN
+1511 GILDRDITKANSA
-1524 LYPASGTTAF
+1524 LYPATGATAF

-1555 AMGTMPSSGYTAIQR
+1555 AMGTMPSSGYTAAER
-1570 TTVINQLA
+1570 TKVINNLA
-1578 GGTKKAWYYPLNRF
+1578 NGTKKAWYYPLNRF

-1608 VINNILYTSVY
+1608 VINSILYTSVY

-1648 GICEQL
+1648 GICTQQ

-1718 ALSTGSNIGLNQ
+1718 SVSTGTDIGLNQ
-1730 TGIGGTSDT
+1730 TGVGGASDT

>member
-1 MKEINTDSQMV
+1 MYKGREMKKISTDSQMV

-39 LVTGFMASSLSQ
+39 LVTGLMASSLSQ
-51 ADTMSKNIGDLEI
+51 ADTMSNNIGDLEI

-104 NSSLCTRG
+104 DTGLCDRVNVYEYNNNRSST
-112 TNQYGEWQYNAIDN
+112 YPFAEWAYNAKDT
-126 RETVNNVNNPTY
+126 RDGETKGKTSF
-138 RKNTF
+138 K
-143 YKSVKVNNT
+143 KSVTINGT
-152 TVPYYLRG
+152 TIPYYLRG
-160 CGTASIDSNGKLIE
+160 CGTASIDTAGKLVE
-174 SDTGKFDRL
+174 PVDSAGQQLGAFDRL

-195 SDKIKDTV
+195 GTDIKDSIV
-203 SVGLGN
+203 MGLGQ
-209 FSSKTPI
+209 FSSKTEI
-216 LIAGTSN
+216 NISGATN
-223 KLIDGHSGEILVPVA
+223 KIVDGHSGRILVKA
-238 PLTANQRLKLI
+238 AALDQNQRIKLI
-249 QTIASFKSV
+249 QAIAGIQSL
-258 DTYTNED
+258 DTTTNQD
-265 GTADSNL
+265 GSANDALKFSSN
-272 ASNSTTYPDIYKASS
+272 NYPNVTKASS
-287 GTPTIHAYAEAG
+287 GTPAAHAYAEAG
-299 AYMMGTNTGIRT
+299 AYMMGTTTGKDPN
-311 TALPSS
+311 PSS
-317 INFVYDGSAILKKTG
+317 SVSIVYDGSMTMQNPTTKEQVYFT
-332 GTADDLVNYVCVSL
+332 CVSL
-346 GSRDDATFAG
+346 GSGETNIFNGNA
-356 TKVKQCD
+356 KVKQCV
-363 NAWNSGEADP
+363 NNWPG
-373 TNSANVYGTWYDSTN
+373 YDSSN
-388 KTVGSSISIYKPNGT
+388 KIITTATISSGVYMPNGS
-403 GGWIRV
+403 GGWTPITSLNDFKTKSGV
-409 TANELKSQ
+409 TTMDSGWE
-417 VGDMSSAWDTHSKL
+417 TFTKL

-442 VANEPLD
+442 VANEPMD
-449 IEPINTTGW
+449 IEPIVGTVWTGYA
-458 SNSGGGTLYVSY
+458 GGTIGIVSY
-470 RINPFSIES
+470 RTSPFSIKN
-479 TTQTTTTPVT
+479 TTTSTNGIGEPIENMYGGIAYSAADTIKNGTNYYRGATPVT
-489 TQGFLDCPSG
+489 
-499 YTAISS
+499 
-505 WKSLCEKT
+505 
-513 GTWSREATSS
+513 
-523 EKRNG
+523 
-528 KCVTPADGSTDPL
+528 ST
-541 PNARDPQGNLKNDE
+541 
-555 HYNLRNTTLDRSRC
+555 T
-569 IQTTSAVAR
+569 
-578 PWGDITTNTTTTVV
+578 
-592 IQIDNNYGGF
+592 
-602 AYSGSDTKS
+602 
-611 SSNYIRGATATNSSS
+611 

-638 DGAPNSTKNSMAK
+638 DGAPNSTKDDMAK
-651 TIVNASLTTAKAIA
+651 TILNKSLNDDTRYTITTK
-665 TDTNNLPNVTGLLQ
+665 PTGLISPTLQ
-679 SPILQSSM
+679 SGLFS
-687 FEGETGGWE
+687 GETGGWE

-705 NIPANNPAGAKIK
+705 RNASQNPSGISIK

-726 SFEGLTFDTP
+726 SFDGLKNDDGTYNCDA
-736 TKKYDCNTAG
+736 AG
-746 ATQDAKNACKWG
+746 ATADARNACKWG

-773 SAEDIS
+773 SADDIR
-779 NSLEDFIAS
+779 NSLVAFIAS

-831 TSLIWP
+831 TNLIWP

-862 TATATTESIAGKLNP
+862 TATATTESLAGKLNP

-887 YRFNGVEANDA
+887 YRVNGTDANDA
-898 AIAGGVYENIKSP
+898 AVAGGVYENLKSP
-911 SSSSYDTRTVYVE
+911 SGSSYDTRTVYVE

-936 KLSVNSTTGQP
+936 RLSVDTTTGQP
-947 SGFDSLVDTTAYSR
+947 SGFDSLVDTTAYSQK
-961 ENQIKILKFLGFSRG
+961 NQIKILKFLGFSRG

-986 AALDSIPTTVAVK
+986 ADLDSIPTTVAVK
-999 DIVLTKPSAPIKVLG
+999 DIVLTKPTAPIKVLG

-1028 QLDLTTG
+1028 ELDATTG
-1035 KLKED
+1035 RLKED
-1040 TRDDYM
+1040 SRDDYM

-1058 KADDAPTGGKENIA
+1058 KADDAPVGGKENIA
-1072 IIPRVMMLT
+1072 IIPRVMMIN
-1081 QSDAIVPNAKYSIQ
+1081 QPDAIEPNAKYSIQ
-1095 TDITKPSYRLAGVPN
+1095 TDRTKPGYRLAGVPN

-1120 AKYDYNY
+1120 AQYDYNY

-1168 TANPTND
+1168 IANPTND
-1175 ITIPANITATGT
+1175 ITIPANIAETGT

-1200 TNLPTGYIIS
+1200 TTNLPTGYIIT
-1210 ITLTDSFGIQQTI
+1210 ITLTDSYGIQQTI
-1223 QTTVDSSGNWSLKPS
+1223 QTTVDSSGNWSLKPT

-1249 KMTKTDPASKTAA
+1249 KMTKTDPATITAA
-1262 KPNGSPEIVTTFKV
+1262 NPNGSPQTVTTFKI
-1276 NRANLNGKT
+1276 NRANLNGST

-1290 NTTKFGRLSYIFNQP
+1290 NTAEFGRLSYIFNQP

-1310 KMTDSDTTG
+1310 KMSDSDTKG

-1341 STDVANITDAS
+1341 STNVANITDAS
-1352 CINPSNKTKTKTEAD
+1352 CINPSNKTKTKTEAE

-1390 ASGVTEGKKY
+1390 ASGVTEGKNY

-1434 IDFKNGNVNT
+1434 VDFKNGNVKT
-1444 SNVNITRILK
+1444 ANVNITRILK

-1476 DTSGGLFGLVNV
+1476 DTSGALFGLVNV

-1496 LSTLRETD
+1496 LSTLRATD
-1504 ADADRVY
+1504 AHADRVY
-1511 GILDRDITKSNNN
+1511 GILDRDIIKSNND
-1524 LYPASGTTAF
+1524 LYPTRPATFTAS
-1534 TPTVKDLT
+1534 VKDLV
-1542 VDTAGTDIVNLWT
+1542 VDDTANDTAITAGTSIENLWT
-1555 AMGTMPSSGYTAIQR
+1555 AMGTMPSSGYTADQR
-1570 TTVINQLA
+1570 TTVINNLA
-1578 GGTKKAWYYPLNRF
+1578 NGTKKAWYYPLNRF

-1608 VINNILYTSVY
+1608 VINSILYTSVY
-1619 NPDMV
+1619 NPDMI

-1648 GICEQL
+1648 GICTQQ

-1704 ANSNNRVNSGSGGY
+1704 TNSENRVNSGSGGY
-1718 ALSTGSNIGLNQ
+1718 SVSTGTDIGLNQ
-1730 TGIGGTSDT
+1730 TGVGGASDT

>member
-1 MKEINTDSQMV
+1 MKKINTDSQMV

-89 LVLPKNNP
+89 LVLPKDNP

-104 NSSLCTRG
+104 DTGLCDRVNVYEYNNNRSST
-112 TNQYGEWQYNAIDN
+112 YPFAEWAYNARDT
-126 RETVNNVNNPTY
+126 RDGETKGKTSF
-138 RKNTF
+138 K
-143 YKSVKVNNT
+143 KSVTINGT
-152 TVPYYLRG
+152 TIPYYLRG
-160 CGTASIDSNGKLIE
+160 CGTASIDTAGKLVE
-174 SDTGKFDRL
+174 PVNSTGQQLGAFDRL

-195 SDKIKDTV
+195 GTDIKDSIV
-203 SVGLGN
+203 MGLGQ
-209 FSSKTPI
+209 FSSKTEI
-216 LIAGTSN
+216 NISGATN
-223 KLIDGHSGEILVPVA
+223 KIVDGHSGRILVKAA
-238 PLTANQRLKLI
+238 PLNQDQRIKLI
-249 QTIASFKSV
+249 QAIAGIQSL
-258 DTYTNED
+258 DTTTNQD
-265 GTADSNL
+265 GSANDALKFSSN
-272 ASNSTTYPDIYKASS
+272 NYPNVTKASS
-287 GTPTIHAYAEAG
+287 GTPAAHAYAEAG
-299 AYMMGTNTGIRT
+299 AYMMGTTTGKDPN
-311 TALPSS
+311 PSS
-317 INFVYDGSAILKKTG
+317 SVSIVYDGSMTMQNPTTKEQVYFICVGLG
-332 GTADDLVNYVCVSL
+332 GGETNIFNGKA
-346 GSRDDATFAG
+346 
-356 TKVKQCD
+356 KVKQCVNNWPGYD
-363 NAWNSGEADP
+363 TNSKMLATGTINSG
-373 TNSANVYGTWYDSTN
+373 VYM
-388 KTVGSSISIYKPNGT
+388 PNGS
-403 GGWIRV
+403 GGWTKI
-409 TANELKSQ
+409 TTLNDFKTKS
-417 VGDMSSAWDTHSKL
+417 GITTMNSGWETFTKL

-442 VANEPLD
+442 VANEPMD
-449 IEPINTTGW
+449 IEPIVGTVWTGYA
-458 SNSGGGTLYVSY
+458 GGTIGIVSY
-470 RINPFSIES
+470 RTSPFSIKN
-479 TTQTTTTPVT
+479 TTTSTNGIGEPIENMYGGIAYSTADTNDGTNYYRGATPVT
-489 TQGFLDCPSG
+489 
-499 YTAISS
+499 
-505 WKSLCEKT
+505 
-513 GTWSREATSS
+513 
-523 EKRNG
+523 
-528 KCVTPADGSTDPL
+528 ST
-541 PNARDPQGNLKNDE
+541 
-555 HYNLRNTTLDRSRC
+555 T
-569 IQTTSAVAR
+569 
-578 PWGDITTNTTTTVV
+578 
-592 IQIDNNYGGF
+592 
-602 AYSGSDTKS
+602 
-611 SSNYIRGATATNSSS
+611 

-638 DGAPNSTKNSMAK
+638 DGAPNSTKDDMAK
-651 TIVNASLTTAKAIA
+651 TILNKSLKD
-665 TDTNNLPNVTGLLQ
+665 DTRYTIITKPTGLISPTLQ
-679 SPILQSSM
+679 SGLFS
-687 FEGETGGWE
+687 GETGGWE

-705 NIPANNPAGAKIK
+705 NDKSRNPAGVSIK

-726 SFEGLTFDTP
+726 SFAGLDYNSDT
-736 TKKYDCNTAG
+736 KLYNCDTAT
-746 ATQDAKNACKWG
+746 AEDDAKNACKWG

-773 SAEDIS
+773 SADDIR
-779 NSLEDFIAS
+779 NSLVAFIAS

-831 TSLIWP
+831 TNLIWP

-850 YGKDDKLLFSTT
+850 YGKNDKLLFSTT

-887 YRFNGVEANDA
+887 YRVNGVDANDA
-898 AIAGGVYENIKSP
+898 AIAGGVYENLKSP

-936 KLSVNSTTGQP
+936 KLSVNTTTGQP

-986 AALDSIPTTVAVK
+986 ADLDSIPTTVAVK
-999 DIVLTKPSAPIKVLG
+999 NIVLTKPTAPIKVLG

-1028 QLDLTTG
+1028 ELDATTG
-1035 KLKED
+1035 GLKED
-1040 TRDDYM
+1040 TRKDYM

-1081 QSDAIVPNAKYSIQ
+1081 QSDAIVPNAKYSV
-1095 TDITKPSYRLAGVPN
+1095 TPARKEGVPN

-1159 DVNTPKAAF
+1159 DVDTPKAAF
-1168 TANPTND
+1168 TANPTNN
-1175 ITIPANITATGT
+1175 ITIPANIAETGT

-1200 TNLPTGYIIS
+1200 TNLPTGYIIT
-1210 ITLTDSFGIQQTI
+1210 ITLTNSYGIQQTI
-1223 QTTVDSSGNWSLKPS
+1223 QTTVDSSGNWSLKPT
-1238 SSLENGMLYTL
+1238 SSLEDGMLYTL

-1262 KPNGSPEIVTTFKV
+1262 NPNGSPQTVTTFKI
-1276 NRANLNGKT
+1276 NRANLNGNT

-1290 NTTKFGRLSYIFNQP
+1290 NTADFGRLSYIFNQP
-1305 AVARM
+1305 TIAKM
-1310 KMTDSDTTG
+1310 KTIDSDTTG

-1334 NQYFQTD
+1334 NQYFQAD

-1352 CINPSNKTKTKTEAD
+1352 CINPNNKTKTKTEAE
-1367 GNAIYIIDAKSGAL
+1367 GNAIYIIDAKTGER

-1434 IDFKNGNVNT
+1434 VDFKNGNVKT
-1444 SNVNITRILK
+1444 ANVNITRILK

-1476 DTSGGLFGLVNV
+1476 DTSGALFGLVNV

-1496 LSTLRETD
+1496 LSTLRATD
-1504 ADADRVY
+1504 AEADRVY
-1511 GILDRDITKSNNN
+1511 GILDRDITKANSA
-1524 LYPASGTTAF
+1524 LYPATGATAF

-1555 AMGTMPSSGYTAIQR
+1555 AMGTMPSSGYTATQR

-1608 VINNILYTSVY
+1608 VINSILYTSVY

-1648 GICEQL
+1648 GICTQQYE
-1654 YDASTQTGTKTGT
+1654 YDVKTSTHTGTKTGT

-1730 TGIGGTSDT
+1730 TGVGGASDT

-1761 FEN
+1761 FEK

>member
-1 MKEINTDSQMV
+1 MKKINTDSQMV

-64 YQSATGG
+64 YKAATDG

-89 LVLPKNNP
+89 LVLPKDNP

-104 NSSLCTRG
+104 DTGLCDRVNVYEYNNNRSST
-112 TNQYGEWQYNAIDN
+112 YPFAEWAYNARDT
-126 RETVNNVNNPTY
+126 RDGETKGKTSF
-138 RKNTF
+138 K
-143 YKSVKVNNT
+143 KSVTINGT
-152 TVPYYLRG
+152 TIPYYLRG
-160 CGTASIDSNGKLIE
+160 CGTASIDTAGKLVE
-174 SDTGKFDRL
+174 PVNSTGQQLGAFDRL

-195 SDKIKDTV
+195 GTDIKDSIV
-203 SVGLGN
+203 MGLGQ
-209 FSSKTPI
+209 FSSKTEI
-216 LIAGTSN
+216 NISGATN
-223 KLIDGHSGEILVPVA
+223 KIVDGHSGRVLVKA
-238 PLTANQRLKLI
+238 AALNQDQRIKLI
-249 QTIASFKSV
+249 QAIAGIQSL
-258 DTYTNED
+258 DTTTNQD
-265 GTADSNL
+265 GSANDALKFSSDN
-272 ASNSTTYPDIYKASS
+272 YPNVTKASS
-287 GTPTIHAYAEAG
+287 GTPAAHAYAEAG
-299 AYMMGTNTGIRT
+299 AYMMGTTTGKDPN
-311 TALPSS
+311 PSS
-317 INFVYDGSAILKKTG
+317 SVSIVYDGSMTMQNPTTKEQVYFT
-332 GTADDLVNYVCVSL
+332 CVSL
-346 GSRDDATFAG
+346 GGGETSIFNGNA
-356 TKVKQCD
+356 KVKQCVNNWPEYD
-363 NAWNSGEADP
+363 TNNKMLETATINSG
-373 TNSANVYGTWYDSTN
+373 VYM
-388 KTVGSSISIYKPNGT
+388 PNGS
-403 GGWIRV
+403 GGWTRI
-409 TANELKSQ
+409 TSLDDFKTKS
-417 VGDMSSAWDTHSKL
+417 GITTMDSGWETFTKL

-442 VANEPLD
+442 VANEPMD
-449 IEPINTTGW
+449 IEPIVGTVWTGYA
-458 SNSGGGTLYVSY
+458 GGTIGIVSY
-470 RINPFSIES
+470 RTSPFSIKN
-479 TTQTTTTPVT
+479 TATT
-489 TQGFLDCPSG
+489 TQGFQDCPTGYSIHSG
-499 YTAISS
+499 WISLCSKTGNWTRNATQSEISS
-505 WKSLCEKT
+505 NRC
-513 GTWSREATSS
+513 SS
-523 EKRNG
+523 
-528 KCVTPADGSTDPL
+528 PADGSTDPL
-541 PNARDPQGNLKNDE
+541 PNAREPSGALKNDE
-555 HYNLRNTTLDRSRC
+555 HYNLTNTSYKAGTEDQVAQC
-569 IQTTSAVAR
+569 VQTTSAVVR
-578 PWGDITTNTTTTVV
+578 PWGDINGIGEPIENMYGGIAYSAADT
-592 IQIDNNYGGF
+592 IDNGTNY
-602 AYSGSDTKS
+602 Y
-611 SSNYIRGATATNSSS
+611 RGATPVTSTT

-638 DGAPNSTKNSMAK
+638 DGAPNSTKDDMAK
-651 TIVNASLTTAKAIA
+651 TILNKSLNDDTRYTITTK
-665 TDTNNLPNVTGLLQ
+665 PTGLISPTLQ
-679 SPILQSSM
+679 SGLFS
-687 FEGETGGWE
+687 GETGGWE

-705 NIPANNPAGAKIK
+705 RNASQNPSGISIK

-726 SFEGLTFDTP
+726 SFAGLDYNSDT
-736 TKKYDCNTAG
+736 KLYNCDTAT
-746 ATQDAKNACKWG
+746 ANNDAKNACKWG

-773 SAEDIS
+773 SADDIRD
-779 NSLEDFIAS
+779 SLVAFITL

-831 TSLIWP
+831 TKLIWP

-887 YRFNGVEANDA
+887 YRVNGVEANDA
-898 AIAGGVYENIKSP
+898 AIAGGVYENLKSP

-936 KLSVNSTTGQP
+936 RLSVDTTTGQP
-947 SGFDSLVDTTAYSR
+947 SGFDSLVDTTAYSQK
-961 ENQIKILKFLGFSRG
+961 NQIKILKFLGFSRG

-986 AALDSIPTTVAVK
+986 ADLDSIPTTVAVK
-999 DIVLTKPSAPIKVLG
+999 DIVLTKPTAPIKVLG

-1028 QLDLTTG
+1028 ELDATTG
-1035 KLKED
+1035 RLKED
-1040 TRDDYM
+1040 SRDDYM

-1058 KADDAPTGGKENIA
+1058 KADEAPTGGKENIA

-1081 QSDAIVPNAKYSIQ
+1081 QSDAIVPNAKYSV
-1095 TDITKPSYRLAGVPN
+1095 TAARKEGVPN

-1120 AKYDYNY
+1120 AQYDYNY

-1175 ITIPANITATGT
+1175 ITIPANIAETGT

-1200 TNLPTGYIIS
+1200 TNLPTGYIIT
-1210 ITLTDSFGIQQTI
+1210 ITLTDSYGIQQTI

-1262 KPNGSPEIVTTFKV
+1262 NPNGSPQTVTTFKI
-1276 NRANLNGKT
+1276 NRANLNGNT

-1290 NTTKFGRLSYIFNQP
+1290 NTADFGRLSYIFNQP
-1305 AVARM
+1305 TIAKM
-1310 KMTDSDTTG
+1310 KTSDSDTTG

-1334 NQYFQTD
+1334 NQYFQIGVTAD
-1341 STDVANITDAS
+1341 TTNKIAS
-1352 CINPSNKTKTKTEAD
+1352 DCAAKTEAD

-1390 ASGVTEGKKY
+1390 VSAGDKNY

-1434 IDFKNGNVNT
+1434 VDFKNGNVNT
-1444 SNVNITRILK
+1444 SKVNITRILK
-1454 DNQEGTAYA
+1454 DNQEGTQYA

-1476 DTSGGLFGLVNV
+1476 DTSGALFGLVNV

-1496 LSTLRETD
+1496 LSTLRATD
-1504 ADADRVY
+1504 AEADRVY
-1511 GILDRDITKSNNN
+1511 GILDRDITKSNND
-1524 LYPASGTTAF
+1524 LYPTGSATFTAS
-1534 TPTVKDLT
+1534 VKDLVV
-1542 VDTAGTDIVNLWT
+1542 VDDTANDTDTAITAGTSIKNLWT
-1555 AMGTMPSSGYTAIQR
+1555 AMGTMPSSGYTATQR

-1608 VINNILYTSVY
+1608 VINSILYTSVY

-1648 GICEQL
+1648 GICTQQ

-1730 TGIGGTSDT
+1730 TGVGGASDT

>member
-1 MKEINTDSQMV
+1 MKKINTDSQMV

-39 LVTGFMASSLSQ
+39 LVTVLMASSLSQ

-64 YQSATGG
+64 YQSASGG

-89 LVLPKNNP
+89 LVLPKDNP

-104 NSSLCTRG
+104 DTVLCKRVNVAEYNNTRSN
-112 TNQYGEWQYNAIDN
+112 TYPFAEWAYNATDT
-126 RETVNNVNNPTY
+126 RDGETKGKTSF
-138 RKNTF
+138 K
-143 YKSVKVNNT
+143 KSVTINGT
-152 TVPYYLRG
+152 TIPYYLRG
-160 CGTASIDSNGKLIE
+160 CGTASIDTAGKLVE
-174 SDTGKFDRL
+174 PVDSRGQQLGAFDRL

-195 SDKIKDTV
+195 GTDIKDSIV
-203 SVGLGN
+203 MGLGQ
-209 FSSKTPI
+209 FSSKTEI
-216 LIAGTSN
+216 NISGATN
-223 KLIDGHSGEILVPVA
+223 KIVDGHSGRILVKA
-238 PLTANQRLKLI
+238 AALDQNQRIKLI
-249 QTIASFKSV
+249 QAIAGIQSL
-258 DTYTNED
+258 DTTTNQD
-265 GTADSNL
+265 GSANDALKFSSN
-272 ASNSTTYPDIYKASS
+272 NYPNVTKASS
-287 GTPTIHAYAEAG
+287 GTPAAHAYAEAG
-299 AYMMGTNTGIRT
+299 AYMMGTTTGKDPN
-311 TALPSS
+311 PSS
-317 INFVYDGSAILKKTG
+317 SVSIVYDGSMTMQNPTTKEQVYFICVGLG
-332 GTADDLVNYVCVSL
+332 GGETSIFNGNA
-346 GSRDDATFAG
+346 
-356 TKVKQCD
+356 KVKQCV
-363 NAWNSGEADP
+363 NNWPG
-373 TNSANVYGTWYDSTN
+373 YDSSN
-388 KTVGSSISIYKPNGT
+388 KIITTGTITSGVYMPNGN
-403 GGWIRV
+403 GGWTQI
-409 TANELKSQ
+409 TSLNDFKTKS
-417 VGDMSSAWDTHSKL
+417 GITTMDSGWETFTKL

-442 VANEPLD
+442 VANEPMD
-449 IEPINTTGW
+449 IEPIVGTVWTGYA
-458 SNSGGGTLYVSY
+458 GGTIGIVSY
-470 RINPFSIES
+470 RTSPFSIKN
-479 TTQTTTTPVT
+479 TTTSTNGIGEPIENMYGGIAYSTADTNNGTNYYRGATPVT
-489 TQGFLDCPSG
+489 
-499 YTAISS
+499 
-505 WKSLCEKT
+505 
-513 GTWSREATSS
+513 
-523 EKRNG
+523 
-528 KCVTPADGSTDPL
+528 ST
-541 PNARDPQGNLKNDE
+541 
-555 HYNLRNTTLDRSRC
+555 T
-569 IQTTSAVAR
+569 
-578 PWGDITTNTTTTVV
+578 
-592 IQIDNNYGGF
+592 
-602 AYSGSDTKS
+602 
-611 SSNYIRGATATNSSS
+611 

-638 DGAPNSTKNSMAK
+638 DGAPNSTKDDMAK
-651 TIVNASLTTAKAIA
+651 TILNKSLND
-665 TDTNNLPNVTGLLQ
+665 DTRYTIITKPTGLISPTLQ
-679 SPILQSSM
+679 SGLFS
-687 FEGETGGWE
+687 GETGGWE

-705 NIPANNPAGAKIK
+705 RNASQNPSGISIK

-726 SFEGLTFDTP
+726 SFAGLDYNSDT
-736 TKKYDCNTAG
+736 KLYNCDTAT
-746 ATQDAKNACKWG
+746 ANNDAKNACKWG
-758 QKGEGYGEGGFFYTQ
+758 QQGAGYGEGGFFYAK
-773 SAEDIS
+773 SSEDIS
-779 NSLEDFIAS
+779 NSLVAFIAS

-831 TSLIWP
+831 TNLIWP

-850 YGKDDKLLFSTT
+850 YGKNDKLLFSTT
-862 TATATTESIAGKLNP
+862 TATATTESLAGKLNP

-887 YRFNGVEANDA
+887 YRVNGVDANDA
-898 AIAGGVYENIKSP
+898 AIAGGVYENLKSP

-936 KLSVNSTTGQP
+936 RLSVNTTTGQP
-947 SGFDSLVDTTAYSR
+947 SGFDSLVDATAYSR

-976 TYTSGGISTV
+976 TYTSRGISTV
-986 AALDSIPTTVAVK
+986 ADLDSIPTTVAVK
-999 DIVLTKPSAPIKVLG
+999 NIVLTKPTAPIKVLG

-1028 QLDLTTG
+1028 ELDATTG
-1035 KLKED
+1035 ELKED
-1040 TRDDYM
+1040 TRKDYM

-1095 TDITKPSYRLAGVPN
+1095 TDITKPGYRLEGVPN

-1200 TNLPTGYIIS
+1200 TTNLPTGYIIT

-1223 QTTVDSSGNWSLKPS
+1223 QTTVDSSGNWSLEPT

-1249 KMTKTDPASKTAA
+1249 KMTKTDPATITDAN
-1262 KPNGSPEIVTTFKV
+1262 PNGSPQTVTTFKI
-1276 NRANLNGKT
+1276 NRANLNGST

-1334 NQYFQTD
+1334 NQYFQIGVTAD
-1341 STDVANITDAS
+1341 TTNKIAS
-1352 CINPSNKTKTKTEAD
+1352 DCAAKTEAE

-1381 LWSTTYDAS
+1381 LWSTTYDAN
-1390 ASGVTEGKKY
+1390 ASGATEGKKY

-1434 IDFKNGNVNT
+1434 VDFKNGNVKT
-1444 SNVNITRILK
+1444 ANVNITRILK

-1476 DTSGGLFGLVNV
+1476 DTSGALFGLVNV

-1496 LSTLRETD
+1496 LSTLRATD
-1504 ADADRVY
+1504 AEADRVY
-1511 GILDRDITKSNNN
+1511 GILDRDVTKSNNN
-1524 LYPASGTTAF
+1524 LYPASGATAF
-1534 TPTVKDLT
+1534 TPTVKDLS
-1542 VDTAGTDIVNLWT
+1542 VDSTGTNIVNLWT
-1555 AMGTMPSSGYTAIQR
+1555 AMGTMPPLGYTTIQR
-1570 TTVINQLA
+1570 NTVINQLA

-1592 DGHTGVKYS
+1592 DGHNNVKYS

-1648 GICEQL
+1648 GICTQQ

-1730 TGIGGTSDT
+1730 TGVGGASDT

-1761 FEN
+1761 FEK

>member
-1 MKEINTDSQMV
+1 MKKINTDSQMV

-39 LVTGFMASSLSQ
+39 LVTVLMATSLSQ

-89 LVLPKNNP
+89 LVLPKDNP

-104 NSSLCTRG
+104 DTGLCDRVNVYEYNNNRSST
-112 TNQYGEWQYNAIDN
+112 YPFAEWAYNARDT
-126 RETVNNVNNPTY
+126 RDGETKGKTSF
-138 RKNTF
+138 K
-143 YKSVKVNNT
+143 KSVTINGT
-152 TVPYYLRG
+152 TIPYYLRG
-160 CGTASIDSNGKLIE
+160 CGTASIDTAGKLVE
-174 SDTGKFDRL
+174 PVNSTGQQLGAFDRL

-195 SDKIKDTV
+195 GTDIKNSIV
-203 SVGLGN
+203 MGLGQ
-209 FSSKTPI
+209 FSSKTEI
-216 LIAGTSN
+216 NISGATN
-223 KLIDGHSGEILVPVA
+223 KIVDGHSGRILVKA
-238 PLTANQRLKLI
+238 AALNQDQRIKLI
-249 QTIASFKSV
+249 QAIAGIQSL
-258 DTYTNED
+258 DTTTNQD
-265 GTADSNL
+265 GSANDALKFSSDN
-272 ASNSTTYPDIYKASS
+272 YPNVTKASS
-287 GTPTIHAYAEAG
+287 GTPAAHAYAEAG
-299 AYMMGTNTGIRT
+299 AYMMGTTTGKDPN
-311 TALPSS
+311 PSS
-317 INFVYDGSAILKKTG
+317 SVSIVYDGSMTMQNPTTKEQVYFT
-332 GTADDLVNYVCVSL
+332 CVSL
-346 GSRDDATFAG
+346 GSGETSIFKGNA
-356 TKVKQCD
+356 KVKQCVNNWPGYD
-363 NAWNSGEADP
+363 SNNKMLETGTINSG
-373 TNSANVYGTWYDSTN
+373 VYM
-388 KTVGSSISIYKPNGT
+388 PNGN
-403 GGWIRV
+403 GGWTRI
-409 TANELKSQ
+409 TSLNDFKTKS
-417 VGDMSSAWDTHSKL
+417 GITTMDSGWETFTKL

-442 VANEPLD
+442 VANEPMD
-449 IEPINTTGW
+449 IEPIVGAVWTGYA
-458 SNSGGGTLYVSY
+458 GGTIGIVSY
-470 RINPFSIES
+470 RTSPFSIKN
-479 TTQTTTTPVT
+479 TTTSTNGIGEPIENMYGGIAYSAADTNDGTNYDRGATPVT
-489 TQGFLDCPSG
+489 
-499 YTAISS
+499 
-505 WKSLCEKT
+505 
-513 GTWSREATSS
+513 
-523 EKRNG
+523 
-528 KCVTPADGSTDPL
+528 ST
-541 PNARDPQGNLKNDE
+541 
-555 HYNLRNTTLDRSRC
+555 T
-569 IQTTSAVAR
+569 
-578 PWGDITTNTTTTVV
+578 
-592 IQIDNNYGGF
+592 
-602 AYSGSDTKS
+602 
-611 SSNYIRGATATNSSS
+611 

-638 DGAPNSTKNSMAK
+638 DGAPNSTKDDMAK
-651 TIVNASLTTAKAIA
+651 TILNKSLKD
-665 TDTNNLPNVTGLLQ
+665 DTRYTIITKPTGLISPTLQ
-679 SPILQSSM
+679 SGLFS
-687 FEGETGGWE
+687 GETGGWE

-705 NIPANNPAGAKIK
+705 NDKSRNPAGVSIK

-726 SFEGLTFDTP
+726 SFAGLDYNSNTKLYNCDTA
-736 TKKYDCNTAG
+736 TANN
-746 ATQDAKNACKWG
+746 DAKNACKWG

-773 SAEDIS
+773 SADDIS
-779 NSLEDFIAS
+779 NSLVAFIAS

-831 TSLIWP
+831 TNLIWP

-887 YRFNGVEANDA
+887 YRVNGVEANDA
-898 AIAGGVYENIKSP
+898 AIAGGVYENLKSP

-924 DLPSAGGGNVLR
+924 DLPSAGGGNILR

-947 SGFDSLVDTTAYSR
+947 SGFDSLVDTTAYGR

-986 AALDSIPTTVAVK
+986 ADLDSIPTTVAVK
-999 DIVLTKPSAPIKVLG
+999 NIVLTKPTAPIKVLG

-1028 QLDLTTG
+1028 ELDATTG
-1035 KLKED
+1035 RLKED
-1040 TRDDYM
+1040 TRRDYM

-1081 QSDAIVPNAKYSIQ
+1081 QSDAIVPNAKYSV
-1095 TDITKPSYRLAGVPN
+1095 TAARKEGVPN

-1120 AKYDYNY
+1120 AQYDYNY

-1159 DVNTPKAAF
+1159 DVDTPKAAF

-1200 TNLPTGYIIS
+1200 TNWAVGHIIT
-1210 ITLTDSFGIQQTI
+1210 ITLTDTYGREQKI

-1262 KPNGSPEIVTTFKV
+1262 NPNGSPQTVTTFKI
-1276 NRANLNGKT
+1276 NRANLNGNT

-1290 NTTKFGRLSYIFNQP
+1290 NTAGFGRLSYIFNQP
-1305 AVARM
+1305 TVARM
-1310 KMTDSDTTG
+1310 KTSDSDTTG

-1326 GGYDKCYE
+1326 GGYDTCYE
-1334 NQYFQTD
+1334 NQYFQIGVTTD
-1341 STDVANITDAS
+1341 TTNTNEIAS
-1352 CINPSNKTKTKTEAD
+1352 DCAAKTEAD

-1390 ASGVTEGKKY
+1390 ASGASEGKKY

-1434 IDFKNGNVNT
+1434 IDFKNGNVDT
-1444 SNVNITRILK
+1444 SKVNITRILK
-1454 DNQEGTAYA
+1454 DNQEGTQYA

-1476 DTSGGLFGLVNV
+1476 DTSGALFGLVNV

-1496 LSTLRETD
+1496 LSTLRATD
-1504 ADADRVY
+1504 AEADRVY
-1511 GILDRDITKSNNN
+1511 GILDRDITKANSA
-1524 LYPASGTTAF
+1524 LYPATGATAF

-1555 AMGTMPSSGYTAIQR
+1555 AMGTMPSSGYTATQR

-1608 VINNILYTSVY
+1608 VINSILYTSVY

-1648 GICEQL
+1648 GICTQQ

-1730 TGIGGTSDT
+1730 TGVGGTSDT

>member
-1 MKEINTDSQMV
+1 MYKGREMKKISTDSQMV

-39 LVTGFMASSLSQ
+39 LVTGLMASSLSQ

-89 LVLPKNNP
+89 LVLPKTNQ

-104 NSSLCTRG
+104 DTPLCTTG
-112 TNQYGEWQYNAIDN
+112 TTNVVISNKEANGRKDSYTLRKYDAPATKKTV
-126 RETVNNVNNPTY
+126 TVNNETID
-138 RKNTF
+138 
-143 YKSVKVNNT
+143 
-152 TVPYYLRG
+152 YYLRG
-160 CGTASIDSNGKLIE
+160 CYNKNSTGQYLDANGNVTT
-174 SDTGKFDRL
+174 DTTKRVIVYDRL

-195 SDKIKDTV
+195 GPSV
-203 SVGLGN
+203 SNNVKMGLGH
-209 FSSKTPI
+209 FSSKTPFKI
-216 LIAGTSN
+216 GNTSN
-223 KLIDGHSGEILVPVA
+223 SFVDSHSGKILVA
-238 PLTANQRLKLI
+238 ADKLTPYQRSLLI
-249 QTIASFKSV
+249 KALRDFQSV
-258 DTYTNED
+258 DNFTNGD
-265 GTADSNL
+265 GTAN
-272 ASNSTTYPDIYKASS
+272 ANRTIISTNQPDEYKASG
-287 GTPTIHAYAEAG
+287 GTPTAQAYAEAG
-299 AYMMGTNTGIRT
+299 AAMLGTTTGNVYSY
-311 TALPSS
+311 LPSGS
-317 INFVYDGSAILKKTG
+317 TVDFVYDGYAILRSPYSPYEQTYWLCDVQGRDRSNAFGRTG
-332 GTADDLVNYVCVSL
+332 NVVMCDSRW
-346 GSRDDATFAG
+346 GSTN
-356 TKVKQCD
+356 TTI
-363 NAWNSGEADP
+363 SYTDP
-373 TNSANVYGTWYDSTN
+373 TGSP
-388 KTVGSSISIYKPNGT
+388 KTIRIGNETSYWNFISDLPAG
-403 GGWIRV
+403 
-409 TANELKSQ
+409 
-417 VGDMSSAWDTHSKL
+417 SKL
-431 PVGWRY
+431 

-442 VANEPLD
+442 VDNEPMD
-449 IEPINTTGW
+449 IEPITGKAW
-458 SNSGGGTLYVSY
+458 MQPTPSNLGSGIFAY
-470 RINPFSIES
+470 RSSPFSM
-479 TTQTTTTPVT
+479 
-489 TQGFLDCPSG
+489 
-499 YTAISS
+499 
-505 WKSLCEKT
+505 
-513 GTWSREATSS
+513 R
-523 EKRNG
+523 
-528 KCVTPADGSTDPL
+528 TD
-541 PNARDPQGNLKNDE
+541 NAV
-555 HYNLRNTTLDRSRC
+555 NT
-569 IQTTSAVAR
+569 
-578 PWGDITTNTTTTVV
+578 
-592 IQIDNNYGGF
+592 YGGF
-602 AYSGSDTKS
+602 AYSVANSKEG
-611 SSNYIRGATATNSSS
+611 SNYKRITSTG
-626 AQCDSNGIYFLT
+626 QCDGNGIYFLT
-638 DGAPNSTKNSMAK
+638 DGAPNSTNPNIAK
-651 TIVNASLTTAKAIA
+651 TIMNLSLGSKGNFTTTKPAG
-665 TDTNNLPNVTGLLQ
+665 GLR
-679 SPILQSSM
+679 SPDLSTSL
-687 FEGETGGWE
+687 FSGEIGGWE
-696 WIGEYAKRL
+696 YIGEYAKRL
-705 NIPANNPAGAKIK
+705 NTPANNPAGAKIK

-726 SFEGLTFDTP
+726 SFEGLTFDTI

-746 ATQDAKNACKWG
+746 ATPDAKNACKWG

-773 SAEDIS
+773 SADDIS
-779 NSLEDFIAS
+779 NSLVAFIAS

-831 TSLIWP
+831 TNLIWP

-887 YRFNGVEANDA
+887 YRVNGTDANDA
-898 AIAGGVYENIKSP
+898 ATAGGVYENLESP

-936 KLSVNSTTGQP
+936 RLSVDGTTGQP

-986 AALDSIPTTVAVK
+986 ADLDSIPTTVAVK
-999 DIVLTKPSAPIKVLG
+999 DIVLTKPTAPIKVLG

-1019 KPIAVSYGA
+1019 KPITVSYGA
-1028 QLDLTTG
+1028 ELDATTG
-1035 KLKED
+1035 RLKED
-1040 TRDDYM
+1040 TRRDYM

-1081 QSDAIVPNAKYSIQ
+1081 QSDAIVPNAKYSV
-1095 TDITKPSYRLAGVPN
+1095 TPARKEGVPN

-1135 SNAGI
+1135 SDAGI

-1175 ITIPANITATGT
+1175 ITIPANIAETGT

-1200 TNLPTGYIIS
+1200 TNLPTGYIVT

-1223 QTTVDSSGNWSLKPS
+1223 QTMVDSSGNWSLKPT

-1262 KPNGSPEIVTTFKV
+1262 NPNGNPQTVTTFKI
-1276 NRANLNGKT
+1276 NRANLNGNT

-1290 NTTKFGRLSYIFNQP
+1290 NTAEFGRLSYIFNQP

-1310 KMTDSDTTG
+1310 KTSDSDTTG

-1352 CINPSNKTKTKTEAD
+1352 CINPNNKTKTKTEAE

-1381 LWSTTYDAS
+1381 LWSTTYDGS

-1444 SNVNITRILK
+1444 SNVNITRILA
-1454 DNQEGTAYA
+1454 DNQAGTQYA

-1476 DTSGGLFGLVNV
+1476 DTSGALFGLVNV

-1496 LSTLRETD
+1496 LSTLRATD
-1504 ADADRVY
+1504 AEADRVY
-1511 GILDRDITKSNNN
+1511 GILDRDITKSNNT
-1524 LYPASGTTAF
+1524 LYPASGATAF
-1534 TPTVKDLT
+1534 TPTVKDLS
-1542 VDTAGTDIVNLWT
+1542 VDSTGTNIVNLWT
-1555 AMGTMPSSGYTAIQR
+1555 AMGTMPSSGYTADQR
-1570 TTVINQLA
+1570 TTVINTLDN
-1578 GGTKKAWYYPLNRF
+1578 GTKKAWYYPLNRF

-1608 VINNILYTSVY
+1608 VINSILYTSVY
-1619 NPDMV
+1619 NPDMI

-1648 GICEQL
+1648 GICTEQ

-1678 ELSFGPVSASNMTTS
+1678 ELNFGPVSSSNMTTS

-1704 ANSNNRVNSGSGGY
+1704 VNPDRRVNSGSGSY
-1718 ALSTGSNIGLNQ
+1718 ALSTGSDIGLNQ
-1730 TGIGGTSDT
+1730 TGVGGTSDT

-1747 SLNTERYVARPKTW
+1747 SLNTERYVAKPITW

>member
-1 MKEINTDSQMV
+1 MKKINTDSQMV

-39 LVTGFMASSLSQ
+39 LVTGLMASSLSQ

-104 NSSLCTRG
+104 VVPLCGVKDNKEISGNG
-112 TNQYGEWQYNAIDN
+112 TIPNDN
-126 RETVNNVNNPTY
+126 ILERYYDAPALKKTVIVNG
-138 RKNTF
+138 
-143 YKSVKVNNT
+143 KST
-152 TVPYYLRG
+152 DYYLRG
-160 CGTASIDSNGKLIE
+160 CYSKNAAGNYLKADGTITTDKTQAVIIY
-174 SDTGKFDRL
+174 DRL
-183 SRLKDALITLLA
+183 SRLKDALISLLA
-195 SDKIKDTV
+195 GTAISNNITM
-203 SVGLGN
+203 GLGN
-209 FSSKTPI
+209 FSAKTPYKIGKSNNYLVDSHSGTI
-216 LIAGTSN
+216 LVEAKKLTPEHRYNLINKLASFNSVDPFTNGDGTSN
-223 KLIDGHSGEILVPVA
+223 YLRYMSSWNQPDEYKSSG
-238 PLTANQRLKLI
+238 
-249 QTIASFKSV
+249 
-258 DTYTNED
+258 
-265 GTADSNL
+265 
-272 ASNSTTYPDIYKASS
+272 
-287 GTPTIHAYAEAG
+287 GTPTAQAYAEVG
-299 AYMMGTNTGIRT
+299 AAMMGTTTGSV
-311 TALPSS
+311 LSNYLSS
-317 INFVYDGSAILKKTG
+317 SSTVNLVYDGYAIQRNPYNNKQTYWICIAQGPQKSNALGYTG
-332 GTADDLVNYVCVSL
+332 NVIQCNNDWQGNKI
-346 GSRDDATFAG
+346 GSRTRINYTLPDGSSASQSITTEKDYYTMLESFSAG
-356 TKVKQCD
+356 TKM
-363 NAWNSGEADP
+363 
-373 TNSANVYGTWYDSTN
+373 
-388 KTVGSSISIYKPNGT
+388 
-403 GGWIRV
+403 GGW
-409 TANELKSQ
+409 Q
-417 VGDMSSAWDTHSKL
+417 
-431 PVGWRY
+431 
-437 GGWMK
+437 K
-442 VANEPLD
+442 VDNEPMD
-449 IEPINTTGW
+449 IEPVTGKVWGQPEGLTNNTGK
-458 SNSGGGTLYVSY
+458 GLFVY
-470 RINPFSIES
+470 RTSPFSMKLS
-479 TTQTTTTPVT
+479 SSGNPVT
-489 TQGFLDCPSG
+489 
-499 YTAISS
+499 
-505 WKSLCEKT
+505 
-513 GTWSREATSS
+513 
-523 EKRNG
+523 
-528 KCVTPADGSTDPL
+528 
-541 PNARDPQGNLKNDE
+541 
-555 HYNLRNTTLDRSRC
+555 NT
-569 IQTTSAVAR
+569 
-578 PWGDITTNTTTTVV
+578 
-592 IQIDNNYGGF
+592 YGGF
-602 AYSGSDTKS
+602 DYSVSASKTD
-611 SSNYIRGATATNSSS
+611 SNYDRVATSLSSPT
-626 AQCDSNGIYFLT
+626 AKCDSNGIYFLT
-638 DGAPNSTKNSMAK
+638 DGAPNSTNPEIAS
-651 TIVNASLTTAKAIA
+651 TIMNRSLGSLGNFSGTM
-665 TDTNNLPNVTGLLQ
+665 PTGGLQ
-679 SPILQSSM
+679 SPPLNSSL
-687 FEGETGGWE
+687 FSGETGGWE
-696 WIGEYAKRL
+696 YIGEYAKRL
-705 NIPANNPAGAKIK
+705 NNSSKNPSGVAIR

-726 SFEGLTFDTP
+726 SFEGLTFNTT

-746 ATQDAKNACKWG
+746 ATPDAKNACKWG
-758 QKGEGYGEGGFFYTQ
+758 QEGEGYGEGGFFYTQ
-773 SAEDIS
+773 SADDIRD
-779 NSLEDFIAS
+779 SLVAFITL

-831 TSLIWP
+831 TKLIWP

-862 TATATTESIAGKLNP
+862 TATATTESLAGKLNP

-887 YRFNGVEANDA
+887 YRVNGVEANDA
-898 AIAGGVYENIKSP
+898 ATAGGVYENLESP

-936 KLSVNSTTGQP
+936 RLSVDGTTGQP

-986 AALDSIPTTVAVK
+986 ADLDSIPTTVAVK
-999 DIVLTKPSAPIKVLG
+999 DIVLTKPTAPIKVLG

-1028 QLDLTTG
+1028 ELDATTG
-1035 KLKED
+1035 RLKED
-1040 TRDDYM
+1040 TRKDYM

-1072 IIPRVMMLT
+1072 IIPRVMMLN
-1081 QSDAIVPNAKYSIQ
+1081 QSDAIVPNAKYTVSE
-1095 TDITKPSYRLAGVPN
+1095 TRPAGVPN

-1168 TANPTND
+1168 IANPTND
-1175 ITIPANITATGT
+1175 ITIPANIAETGT

-1200 TNLPTGYIIS
+1200 TNLPTGYIIT
-1210 ITLTDSFGIQQTI
+1210 ITLTDSYGIQQTI
-1223 QTTVDSSGNWSLKPS
+1223 QTTVDSSGNWSLKPT

-1249 KMTKTDPASKTAA
+1249 KMTKTDPTSKTADN
-1262 KPNGSPEIVTTFKV
+1262 PNGSPQTVTTFKI
-1276 NRANLNGKT
+1276 NRANLNGNT

-1290 NTTKFGRLSYIFNQP
+1290 NTAGFGRLSYIFNQP
-1305 AVARM
+1305 TVARM
-1310 KMTDSDTTG
+1310 KTSDSDTTG

-1334 NQYFQTD
+1334 NQYFQIGVTAD
-1341 STDVANITDAS
+1341 TTNKIAS
-1352 CINPSNKTKTKTEAD
+1352 DCAAKTEAE

-1434 IDFKNGNVNT
+1434 VDFKNGNVKT
-1444 SNVNITRILK
+1444 PISKVNITRILK

-1476 DTSGGLFGLVNV
+1476 DTSGALFGLVNV

-1496 LSTLRETD
+1496 LSTLRATD
-1504 ADADRVY
+1504 AEADRVY
-1511 GILDRDITKSNNN
+1511 GILDRDITKSNNT
-1524 LYPASGTTAF
+1524 LYPASGATAF
-1534 TPTVKDLT
+1534 TPTVKDLS
-1542 VDTAGTDIVNLWT
+1542 VDSTGTNIVNLWT
-1555 AMGTMPSSGYTAIQR
+1555 AMGTMPSSGYTADQR
-1570 TTVINQLA
+1570 TKVINNLA
-1578 GGTKKAWYYPLNRF
+1578 NGTKKAWYYPLNRF
-1592 DGHTGVKYS
+1592 DGHNGVKYS

-1608 VINNILYTSVY
+1608 VINSILYTSVY

-1648 GICEQL
+1648 GICTQQ

-1704 ANSNNRVNSGSGGY
+1704 VNPNNRVNSGSGGY
-1718 ALSTGSNIGLNQ
+1718 SVSTGTDIGLNQ
-1730 TGIGGTSDT
+1730 TGVGGTSDT

-1747 SLNTERYVARPKTW
+1747 SLNTERYVAKPITW